1 MQYLCT
7 QYVRTRAY
15 VLIYHIKR
23 KVLAFNKK
31 KYFCQEMDIDKN
43 IRFGL
48 SDEQV
53 KRSREQH
60 GRNVLTPPQRT
71 SLWKLYLDKYRDP
84 IIQILLVAAVVSLIL
99 AFVEKNFME
108 TIGIFVAV
116 FLATTV
122 GFYFER
128 DAAKKFN
135 VLTALGEEQPVK
147 VRRNGKVM
155 EIPRHDIVVGDVV
168 LIEVGDEVPAD
179 GELIVCNDLQI
190 NESTLTGEPLT
201 EKSLEGGGDGAY
213 PRNVILRSTMVM
225 NGRGE
230 FVVTAVGDATEIGK
244 VAKKSTEQTAVQ
256 TPLYVQLDKLAK
268 MISKVGSVVSVAAF
282 VIFLVHDILTN
293 PAWGGKD
300 YFYLA
305 EIVLNYFMMAV
316 TLIVMAV
323 PEGLPMAVTLS
334 LALNMR
340 RMLKSNNLVRKLHA
354 CETMGA
360 VTVICTDKTGTLT
373 QNQMQVDS
381 LEMKNGDETLLDA
394 AIALNS
400 TAELNEGKTIGNPT
414 ESALLLWLHD
424 HGKDYATIRKSIKV
438 IKQLPFSTER
448 KLMATVAEV
457 NGEKY
462 LFVKGAPEIILKQCV
477 MENREEKETLEEL
490 DEWQHKAMRT
500 LAFAYKKLS
509 GNITNAAA
517 TISAPNISD
526 QTEQKSLK
534 NFSFKEE
541 ILSGNLTLQA
551 IAAITDPIRPD
562 VPAAVKECRQA
573 GIEVKVV
580 TGDTAAT
587 AMEIGKQIGV
597 FEDEPENLGAD
608 GSLTSLDQQMITGE
622 QWEALS
628 DDEAYER
635 AKDIRV
641 MSRARPTDKQRLVA
655 MLQKRGEVV
664 AVTGD
669 GTNDAPALHYAHV
682 GLSLGSGTSVAKEA
696 SDMTLLDD
704 SFKSIANAVMWGRSL
719 YRNIQRFLFFQLVV
733 NVAALLLVL
742 GGSVLGTEMPL
753 TVTQILWINLIM
765 DTFAALAL
773 ASLPP
778 SHEVM
783 KDKPRKATD
792 FIITKPIGWGILFCG
807 IVFFV
812 MMFAFLVY
820 CERRGKGG
828 VDTHELTWFFTTFVM
843 LQFWNLFNA
852 KALGS
857 NHSAF
862 RHFLADKGMILVLV
876 LILFGQ
882 WVIVTFGGEMF
893 RTVPLSLAE
902 WGIIIAATSVV
913 LWVGEL
919 WRGVKRLRK

>member
-1 MQYLCT
+1 
-7 QYVRTRAY
+7 
-15 VLIYHIKR
+15 
-23 KVLAFNKK
+23 
-31 KYFCQEMDIDKN
+31 MDIDKN
-43 IRFGL
+43 KRIGL
-48 SDEQV
+48 TDEQV
-53 KRSREQH
+53 KQSREQH
-60 GRNVLTPPQRT
+60 GKNVLTPPQRT

-84 IIQILLVAAVVSLIL
+84 IIQILLVAAFVSLIL
-99 AFVEKNFME
+99 AFIEKNFME

-135 VLTALGEEQPVK
+135 LLTALSEEQPVK

-155 EIPRHDIVVGDVV
+155 EIPRHDVVVGDVV
-168 LIEVGDEVPAD
+168 LVEVGDEVPAD

-190 NESTLTGEPLT
+190 NESALTGEPVA
-201 EKSLEGGGDGAY
+201 EKSQEGGGDGAY

-244 VAKKSTEQTAVQ
+244 VAKKSTEQTSVE
-256 TPLYVQLDKLAK
+256 TPLHMQLDKLAK

-282 VIFLVHDILTN
+282 FIFLIHDILTN

-300 YFYLA
+300 YFYMA
-305 EIVLNYFMMAV
+305 EIVLKYFMMAV

-323 PEGLPMAVTLS
+323 PEGLPMAITLS

-373 QNQMQVDS
+373 QNKMQVS
-381 LEMKNGDETLLDA
+381 ALELKQGDEALLDT

-400 TAELNEGKTIGNPT
+400 TAELNDGKPIGNPT
-414 ESALLLWLHD
+414 ESALLLWLD
-424 HGKDYATIRKSIKV
+424 AQGKDYEELRKQV
-438 IKQLPFSTER
+438 NVLKQLPFSTER
-448 KLMATVAEV
+448 KMMATLAEV
-457 NGEKY
+457 DGETY
-462 LFVKGAPEIILKQCV
+462 LFVKGAPEIV
-477 MENREEKETLEEL
+477 MKKCIIEDRMQRQSAEEL

-500 LAFAYKKLS
+500 LAFAYKKVEASIMRTSRTSTAEVVALLDA
-509 GNITNAAA
+509 N
-517 TISAPNISD
+517 D
-526 QTEQKSLK
+526 LQ
-534 NFSFKEE
+534 
-541 ILSGNLTLQA
+541 LQA
-551 IAAITDPIRPD
+551 IAAIADPIRPD
-562 VPAAVKECRQA
+562 VPAAVQECRHA

-587 AMEIGKQIGV
+587 ALEIGKQIGV
-597 FEDEPENLGAD
+597 FEDEPENIGAD

-628 DDEAYER
+628 DEEAYER

-719 YRNIQRFLFFQLVV
+719 YRNLQRFLFFQLVV

-742 GGSVLGTEMPL
+742 GGSVIGTEMPL
-753 TVTQILWINLIM
+753 TVTQILWVNLIM

-783 KDKPRKATD
+783 KDKPRKASD
-792 FIITKPIGWGILFCG
+792 FIINKSIGFGILFCG
-807 IVFFV
+807 IVFFLV
-812 MMFAFLVY
+812 MFALLVY

-828 VDTHELTWFFTTFVM
+828 VDVHELTMFFTTFVM
-843 LQFWNLFNA
+843 IQFWNLFNA
-852 KALGS
+852 KALMS
-857 NHSAF
+857 HHTAF
-862 RHFLADKGMILVLV
+862 RHFLKDRGMILVLV
-876 LILFGQ
+876 LVLVGQ
-882 WVIVTFGGEMF
+882 WIIVTFGGEMF
-893 RTVPLSLAE
+893 RTTPLSLHE
-902 WGIIIAATSVV
+902 WLLIIGSTSVV

-919 WRGVKRLRK
+919 WRGFKRMIAKRR

>member
-1 MQYLCT
+1 M
-7 QYVRTRAY
+7 RTRAY
-15 VLIYHIKR
+15 VLINRTKE
-23 KVLAFNKK
+23 
-31 KYFCQEMDIDKN
+31 KYFYSEMDIDKN
-43 IRFGL
+43 KRIGL
-48 SDEQV
+48 TDEQV
-53 KRSREQH
+53 KQSREQH
-60 GRNVLTPPQRT
+60 GKNVLTPPQRT

-84 IIQILLVAAVVSLIL
+84 IIQILLVAAFVSLIL
-99 AFVEKNFME
+99 AFIEKNFME

-135 VLTALGEEQPVK
+135 LLTALSEEQPVK

-155 EIPRHDIVVGDVV
+155 EIPRHDVVVGDVV
-168 LIEVGDEVPAD
+168 LVEVGDEVPAD

-190 NESTLTGEPLT
+190 NESTLTGEPVT

-213 PRNVILRSTMVM
+213 LRNIILRSTMVM

-244 VAKKSTEQTAVQ
+244 VAKKSTEQTSVE
-256 TPLYVQLDKLAK
+256 TPLHMQLDKLAK

-282 VIFLVHDILTN
+282 FIFLIHDILTN

-300 YFYLA
+300 YFYMA
-305 EIVLNYFMMAV
+305 EIVLKYFMMAV

-323 PEGLPMAVTLS
+323 PEGLPMAITLS

-373 QNQMQVDS
+373 QNKMQVS
-381 LEMKNGDETLLDA
+381 ALELKQGDEALLDT

-400 TAELNEGKTIGNPT
+400 TAELNDGKPIGNPT
-414 ESALLLWLHD
+414 ESALLLWLD
-424 HGKDYATIRKSIKV
+424 AQGKDYEELRKQV
-438 IKQLPFSTER
+438 NVLKQLPFSTER
-448 KLMATVAEV
+448 KMMATLAEV
-457 NGEKY
+457 DGETY
-462 LFVKGAPEIILKQCV
+462 LFVKGAPEIV
-477 MENREEKETLEEL
+477 MKKCIIEDRMLRQSAEEL

-500 LAFAYKKLS
+500 LAFAYKK
-509 GNITNAAA
+509 IA
-517 TISAPNISD
+517 TSIMRTSRTSTAEVVALLDAND
-526 QTEQKSLK
+526 LQ
-534 NFSFKEE
+534 
-541 ILSGNLTLQA
+541 LQA

-562 VPAAVKECRQA
+562 VPAAVQECRHA

-587 AMEIGKQIGV
+587 ALEIGKQIGV
-597 FEDEPENLGAD
+597 FEDEPENIGAD

-628 DDEAYER
+628 DEEAYER

-719 YRNIQRFLFFQLVV
+719 YRNLQRFLFFQLVV

-742 GGSVLGTEMPL
+742 GGSVIGTEMPL
-753 TVTQILWINLIM
+753 TVTQILWVNLIM

-783 KDKPRKATD
+783 KDKPRKASD
-792 FIITKPIGWGILFCG
+792 FIINKSIGFGILFCG
-807 IVFFV
+807 IVFFLV
-812 MMFAFLVY
+812 MFALLVY

-828 VDTHELTWFFTTFVM
+828 VDVHELTMFFTTFVM
-843 LQFWNLFNA
+843 IQFWNLFNA
-852 KALGS
+852 KALMS
-857 NHSAF
+857 HHTAF
-862 RHFLADKGMILVLV
+862 RHFLKDKGMILVLV
-876 LILFGQ
+876 LVLVGQ
-882 WVIVTFGGEMF
+882 WIIVTFGGEMF
-893 RTVPLSLAE
+893 RTTPLSLHE
-902 WGIIIAATSVV
+902 WLLIIGSTSVV

-919 WRGVKRLRK
+919 WRAFKRMMAKRR

>member
-1 MQYLCT
+1 
-7 QYVRTRAY
+7 
-15 VLIYHIKR
+15 
-23 KVLAFNKK
+23 
-31 KYFCQEMDIDKN
+31 MDIDKN
-43 IRFGL
+43 KRIGL
-48 SDEQV
+48 TDEQV
-53 KRSREQH
+53 KQSREQH

-84 IIQILLVAAVVSLIL
+84 IIQILLVAAFISLIL
-99 AFVEKNFME
+99 AFIEKNYME

-135 VLTALGEEQPVK
+135 LLTALSEEQPVK

-155 EIPRHDIVVGDVV
+155 EIPRHDVVVGDVV
-168 LIEVGDEVPAD
+168 LVEVGDEVPAD

-190 NESTLTGEPLT
+190 NESTLTGEPVT

-230 FVVTAVGDATEIGK
+230 FVVTSVGDATEIGK
-244 VAKKSTEQTAVQ
+244 VAKKSTEQTSVE
-256 TPLYVQLDKLAK
+256 TPLHMQLDKLAK

-282 VIFLVHDILTN
+282 FIFLIHDILTN

-300 YFYLA
+300 YFYMA
-305 EIVLNYFMMAV
+305 EIVLKYFMMAV

-323 PEGLPMAVTLS
+323 PEGLPMAITLS

-373 QNQMQVDS
+373 QNKMQVS
-381 LEMKNGDETLLDA
+381 ALELKQGDEALLDT

-400 TAELNEGKTIGNPT
+400 TAELNDGKPIGNPT
-414 ESALLLWLHD
+414 ESALLLWLD
-424 HGKDYATIRKSIKV
+424 AQGKDYEELRRQV
-438 IKQLPFSTER
+438 NVLKQLPFSTER
-448 KLMATVAEV
+448 KMMATLAEV
-457 NGEKY
+457 DGETY
-462 LFVKGAPEIILKQCV
+462 LFVKGAPEIV
-477 MENREEKETLEEL
+477 MKKCIIEDRMQRQSAEEL

-500 LAFAYKKLS
+500 LAFAYKKIEASIMRTSRTSTAEVVALLDA
-509 GNITNAAA
+509 N
-517 TISAPNISD
+517 D
-526 QTEQKSLK
+526 LQ
-534 NFSFKEE
+534 
-541 ILSGNLTLQA
+541 LQA
-551 IAAITDPIRPD
+551 IAAIADPIRPD
-562 VPAAVKECRQA
+562 VPAAVQECRHA

-587 AMEIGKQIGV
+587 ALEIGKQIGV
-597 FEDEPENLGAD
+597 FEDEPENIGAD
-608 GSLTSLDQQMITGE
+608 GSMTSLDQQMITGE
-622 QWEALS
+622 QWEDLS
-628 DDEAYER
+628 DEEAYER

-719 YRNIQRFLFFQLVV
+719 YRNLQRFLFFQLVV

-742 GGSVLGTEMPL
+742 GGSVIGTEMPL
-753 TVTQILWINLIM
+753 TVTQILWVNLIM

-783 KDKPRKATD
+783 KEKPRKASD
-792 FIITKPIGWGILFCG
+792 FIINKSIGFGILFCG
-807 IVFFV
+807 IVFFLV
-812 MMFAFLVY
+812 MFALLVY

-828 VDTHELTWFFTTFVM
+828 VDVHELTMFFTTFVM
-843 LQFWNLFNA
+843 IQFWNLFNA
-852 KALGS
+852 KALMS
-857 NHSAF
+857 HHTAF
-862 RHFLADKGMILVLV
+862 RHFLKDKGMILVLV
-876 LILFGQ
+876 LVLVGQ
-882 WVIVTFGGEMF
+882 WIIVTFGGEMF
-893 RTVPLSLAE
+893 RTTPLSLHE
-902 WGIIIAATSVV
+902 WLLIIGSTSVV

-919 WRGVKRLRK
+919 WRAFKRMIAKRR

>member
-1 MQYLCT
+1 
-7 QYVRTRAY
+7 
-15 VLIYHIKR
+15 
-23 KVLAFNKK
+23 
-31 KYFCQEMDIDKN
+31 MDIDKN
-43 IRFGL
+43 KRIGL
-48 SDEQV
+48 TDEQV
-53 KRSREQH
+53 KQSREQH
-60 GRNVLTPPQRT
+60 GKNVLTPPQRT

-84 IIQILLVAAVVSLIL
+84 IIQILLVAAFVSLIL
-99 AFVEKNFME
+99 AFIEKNFME

-135 VLTALGEEQPVK
+135 LLTALSEEQPVK

-155 EIPRHDIVVGDVV
+155 EIPRHDVVVGDVV
-168 LIEVGDEVPAD
+168 LVEVGDEVPAD

-190 NESTLTGEPLT
+190 NESTLTGEPVA

-244 VAKKSTEQTAVQ
+244 VAKKSTEQTSVE
-256 TPLYVQLDKLAK
+256 TPLHMQLDKLAK

-282 VIFLVHDILTN
+282 FIFLIHDILTN

-300 YFYLA
+300 YFYMA
-305 EIVLNYFMMAV
+305 EIVLKYFMMAV

-323 PEGLPMAVTLS
+323 PEGLPMAITLS

-373 QNQMQVDS
+373 QNKMQVS
-381 LEMKNGDETLLDA
+381 ALELKQGDEALLDT

-400 TAELNEGKTIGNPT
+400 TAELNDGKPIGNPT
-414 ESALLLWLHD
+414 ESALLLWLD
-424 HGKDYATIRKSIKV
+424 AQGKDYEELRKQV
-438 IKQLPFSTER
+438 NVLKQLPFSTER
-448 KLMATVAEV
+448 KMMATLAEV
-457 NGEKY
+457 DGETY
-462 LFVKGAPEIILKQCV
+462 LFVKGAPEIV
-477 MENREEKETLEEL
+477 MKKCIIGDRMLRQSAEEL

-500 LAFAYKKLS
+500 LAFAYKKIEASIMRTSRTSTAEVVAFLDA
-509 GNITNAAA
+509 N
-517 TISAPNISD
+517 D
-526 QTEQKSLK
+526 LQ
-534 NFSFKEE
+534 
-541 ILSGNLTLQA
+541 LQA
-551 IAAITDPIRPD
+551 IAAIADPIRPD
-562 VPAAVKECRQA
+562 VPAAVQECRHA

-587 AMEIGKQIGV
+587 ALEIGKQIGV
-597 FEDEPENLGAD
+597 FEDEPENIGAD

-628 DDEAYER
+628 DEEAYER

-719 YRNIQRFLFFQLVV
+719 YRNLQRFLFFQLVV

-742 GGSVLGTEMPL
+742 GGSVIGTEMPL
-753 TVTQILWINLIM
+753 TVTQILWVNLIM

-783 KDKPRKATD
+783 KDKPRKASD
-792 FIITKPIGWGILFCG
+792 FIINKSIGFGILFCG
-807 IVFFV
+807 IVFFLV
-812 MMFAFLVY
+812 IFALLVY

-828 VDTHELTWFFTTFVM
+828 VDVHELTMFFTTFVM
-843 LQFWNLFNA
+843 IQFWNLFNA
-852 KALGS
+852 KALMS
-857 NHSAF
+857 HHTAF
-862 RHFLADKGMILVLV
+862 RHFLKDRGMILVLV
-876 LILFGQ
+876 LVLVGQ
-882 WVIVTFGGEMF
+882 WIIVTFGGEMF
-893 RTVPLSLAE
+893 RTTPLSLHE
-902 WGIIIAATSVV
+902 WLLIIGSTSVV

-919 WRGVKRLRK
+919 WRTFKRMIAKRR

>member
-1 MQYLCT
+1 MCAHVRMYL
-7 QYVRTRAY
+7 
-15 VLIYHIKR
+15 LIVH
-23 KVLAFNKK
+23 KK
-31 KYFCQEMDIDKN
+31 EKYIYSEMDIDKN
-43 IRFGL
+43 KRIGL
-48 SDEQV
+48 TDEQV
-53 KRSREQH
+53 KQSREQH
-60 GRNVLTPPQRT
+60 GKNVLTPPQRT

-84 IIQILLVAAVVSLIL
+84 IIQILLVAAFVSLIL
-99 AFVEKNFME
+99 AFIEKNFME

-135 VLTALGEEQPVK
+135 LLTALSEEQPIK

-155 EIPRHDIVVGDVV
+155 EIPRHDVVVGDVV
-168 LIEVGDEVPAD
+168 LVEVGDEVPAD

-190 NESTLTGEPLT
+190 NESTLTGEPVT

-213 PRNVILRSTMVM
+213 PRNIILRSTMVM

-244 VAKKSTEQTAVQ
+244 VAKKSTEQTSVE
-256 TPLYVQLDKLAK
+256 TPLHMQLDKLAK

-282 VIFLVHDILTN
+282 FIFLIHDILTN

-300 YFYLA
+300 YFYMA
-305 EIVLNYFMMAV
+305 EIVLKYFMMAV

-323 PEGLPMAVTLS
+323 PEGLPMAITLS

-373 QNQMQVDS
+373 QNKMQVS
-381 LEMKNGDETLLDA
+381 ALELKLGDEALLDT

-400 TAELNEGKTIGNPT
+400 TAELNDGKPIGNPT
-414 ESALLLWLHD
+414 ESALLLWLD
-424 HGKDYATIRKSIKV
+424 AQGKDYEELRKQV
-438 IKQLPFSTER
+438 NVLKQLPFSTER
-448 KLMATVAEV
+448 KMMATLAEV
-457 NGEKY
+457 DGETY
-462 LFVKGAPEIILKQCV
+462 LFVKGAPEIV
-477 MENREEKETLEEL
+477 MKKCIIEDRMQRQSVEEL

-500 LAFAYKKLS
+500 LAFAYKKIEASIMRTSRTSTAEVVALLDA
-509 GNITNAAA
+509 N
-517 TISAPNISD
+517 D
-526 QTEQKSLK
+526 LQ
-534 NFSFKEE
+534 
-541 ILSGNLTLQA
+541 LQA
-551 IAAITDPIRPD
+551 IAAIADPIRPD
-562 VPAAVKECRQA
+562 VPAAVQECRHA

-587 AMEIGKQIGV
+587 ALEIGKQIGV
-597 FEDEPENLGAD
+597 FEDEPENIGAD

-628 DDEAYER
+628 DEEAYER

-719 YRNIQRFLFFQLVV
+719 YRNLQRFLFFQLVV

-742 GGSVLGTEMPL
+742 GGSVIGTEMPL
-753 TVTQILWINLIM
+753 TVTQILWVNIIM

-783 KDKPRKATD
+783 KDKPRKASD
-792 FIITKPIGWGILFCG
+792 FIINKSIGFGILFCG
-807 IVFFV
+807 IVFFLV
-812 MMFAFLVY
+812 MFALLVY

-828 VDTHELTWFFTTFVM
+828 VDVHELTMFFTTFVM
-843 LQFWNLFNA
+843 IQFWNLFNA
-852 KALGS
+852 KALMS
-857 NHSAF
+857 HHTAF
-862 RHFLADKGMILVLV
+862 RHFLKDKGMILVLV
-876 LILFGQ
+876 LVLVGQ
-882 WVIVTFGGEMF
+882 WIIVTFGGEMF
-893 RTVPLSLAE
+893 RTTPLSLHE
-902 WGIIIAATSVV
+902 WLLIIGSTSVV
-913 LWVGEL
+913 LWAGEL
-919 WRGVKRLRK
+919 WRTFKRMIAKRR

>member
-1 MQYLCT
+1 
-7 QYVRTRAY
+7 
-15 VLIYHIKR
+15 
-23 KVLAFNKK
+23 
-31 KYFCQEMDIDKN
+31 MDIDKN
-43 IRFGL
+43 KRIGL
-48 SDEQV
+48 TDEQV
-53 KRSREQH
+53 KQSREQH
-60 GRNVLTPPQRT
+60 GKNVLTPPQRT

-84 IIQILLVAAVVSLIL
+84 IIQILLVAAFVSLIL
-99 AFVEKNFME
+99 AFIEKNFME

-135 VLTALGEEQPVK
+135 LLTALSEEQPVK

-155 EIPRHDIVVGDVV
+155 EIPRHDVVVGDVV
-168 LIEVGDEVPAD
+168 LVEVGDEVPAD

-190 NESTLTGEPLT
+190 NESTLTGEPVT

-244 VAKKSTEQTAVQ
+244 VAKKSTEQTSVE
-256 TPLYVQLDKLAK
+256 TPLHMQLDKLAK

-282 VIFLVHDILTN
+282 FIFLIHDILTN
-293 PAWGGKD
+293 PVWGGKD
-300 YFYLA
+300 YFYMA
-305 EIVLNYFMMAV
+305 EIVLKYFMMAV

-323 PEGLPMAVTLS
+323 PEGLPMAITLS

-373 QNQMQVDS
+373 QNKMQVS
-381 LEMKNGDETLLDA
+381 ALELKQGDGALLDT

-400 TAELNEGKTIGNPT
+400 TAELNDGKPIGNPT
-414 ESALLLWLHD
+414 ESALLLWLD
-424 HGKDYATIRKSIKV
+424 AQGKDYEELRKQV
-438 IKQLPFSTER
+438 NVLKQLPFSTER
-448 KLMATVAEV
+448 KMMATLAEV
-457 NGEKY
+457 DGETY
-462 LFVKGAPEIILKQCV
+462 LFVKGAPEIV
-477 MENREEKETLEEL
+477 MKKCIIEDRMLRQSAEEL

-500 LAFAYKKLS
+500 LAFAYKKIEASIMRTSRTSTAEVVALLDD
-509 GNITNAAA
+509 N
-517 TISAPNISD
+517 D
-526 QTEQKSLK
+526 LQ
-534 NFSFKEE
+534 
-541 ILSGNLTLQA
+541 LQA
-551 IAAITDPIRPD
+551 IAAIADPIRPD
-562 VPAAVKECRQA
+562 VPAAVQECRHA

-587 AMEIGKQIGV
+587 ALEIGKQIGV
-597 FEDEPENLGAD
+597 FEDEPENIGAD

-628 DDEAYER
+628 DEEAYER

-719 YRNIQRFLFFQLVV
+719 YRNLQRFLFFQLVV

-742 GGSVLGTEMPL
+742 GGSVIGTEMPL
-753 TVTQILWINLIM
+753 TVTQILWVNLIM

-783 KDKPRKATD
+783 KDKPRKASD
-792 FIITKPIGWGILFCG
+792 FIINKSIGFGILFCG
-807 IVFFV
+807 IVFFLV
-812 MMFAFLVY
+812 MFALLVY

-828 VDTHELTWFFTTFVM
+828 VDVHELTMFFTTFVM
-843 LQFWNLFNA
+843 IQFWNLFNA
-852 KALGS
+852 KALMS
-857 NHSAF
+857 HHTAF
-862 RHFLADKGMILVLV
+862 RHFLKNRGMMLVLV
-876 LILFGQ
+876 LVLVGQ
-882 WVIVTFGGEMF
+882 WIIVTFGGEMF
-893 RTVPLSLAE
+893 RTTPLSLHE
-902 WGIIIAATSVV
+902 WLLIIGSTSVV
-913 LWVGEL
+913 LWAGEL
-919 WRGVKRLRK
+919 WRTFKRMIAKRR

>member
-1 MQYLCT
+1 
-7 QYVRTRAY
+7 
-15 VLIYHIKR
+15 
-23 KVLAFNKK
+23 
-31 KYFCQEMDIDKN
+31 
-43 IRFGL
+43 
-48 SDEQV
+48 
-53 KRSREQH
+53 
-60 GRNVLTPPQRT
+60 
-71 SLWKLYLDKYRDP
+71 
-84 IIQILLVAAVVSLIL
+84 
-99 AFVEKNFME
+99 ME

-135 VLTALGEEQPVK
+135 LLTALSEEQPVK

-155 EIPRHDIVVGDVV
+155 EIPRHDVVVGDVV
-168 LIEVGDEVPAD
+168 LVEVGDEVPAD

-190 NESTLTGEPLT
+190 NESALTGEPVA

-244 VAKKSTEQTAVQ
+244 VAKKSTEQTSVE
-256 TPLYVQLDKLAK
+256 TPLHMQLDKLAK

-282 VIFLVHDILTN
+282 FIFLIHDILTN

-300 YFYLA
+300 YFYMA
-305 EIVLNYFMMAV
+305 EIVLKYFMMAV

-323 PEGLPMAVTLS
+323 PEGLPMAITLS

-373 QNQMQVDS
+373 QNKMQVS
-381 LEMKNGDETLLDA
+381 ALELKQGDEALLDT

-400 TAELNEGKTIGNPT
+400 TAELNDGKPIGNPT
-414 ESALLLWLHD
+414 ESALLLWLD
-424 HGKDYATIRKSIKV
+424 AQGKDYEELRKQV
-438 IKQLPFSTER
+438 NVLKQLPFSTER
-448 KLMATVAEV
+448 KMMATLAEV
-457 NGEKY
+457 DGETY
-462 LFVKGAPEIILKQCV
+462 LFVKGAPEIV
-477 MENREEKETLEEL
+477 MKKCIIEDRMQRQSAEEL

-500 LAFAYKKLS
+500 LAFAYKKIEASIMRTSRTSTAEVVALLDA
-509 GNITNAAA
+509 N
-517 TISAPNISD
+517 D
-526 QTEQKSLK
+526 LQ
-534 NFSFKEE
+534 
-541 ILSGNLTLQA
+541 LQA
-551 IAAITDPIRPD
+551 IAAIADPIRPD
-562 VPAAVKECRQA
+562 VPAAVQECRHA

-587 AMEIGKQIGV
+587 ALEIGKQIGV
-597 FEDEPENLGAD
+597 FEDEPENIGAD

-628 DDEAYER
+628 DEEAYER

-719 YRNIQRFLFFQLVV
+719 YRNLQRFLFFQLVV

-742 GGSVLGTEMPL
+742 GGSVIGTEMPL
-753 TVTQILWINLIM
+753 TVTQILWVNLIM

-783 KDKPRKATD
+783 KDKPRKASD
-792 FIITKPIGWGILFCG
+792 FIINKSIGFGILFCG
-807 IVFFV
+807 IVFFLV
-812 MMFAFLVY
+812 MFALLVY

-828 VDTHELTWFFTTFVM
+828 VDVHELTMFFTTFVM
-843 LQFWNLFNA
+843 IQFWNLFNA
-852 KALGS
+852 KALMS
-857 NHSAF
+857 HHTAF
-862 RHFLADKGMILVLV
+862 RHFLKDKGMMLVLV
-876 LILFGQ
+876 LVLVGQ
-882 WVIVTFGGEMF
+882 WIIVTFGGEMF
-893 RTVPLSLAE
+893 RTTPLSLHE
-902 WGIIIAATSVV
+902 WLLIICSTSVV
-913 LWVGEL
+913 LWAGEL
-919 WRGVKRLRK
+919 WRTFKRMIAKRR

>member
-1 MQYLCT
+1 
-7 QYVRTRAY
+7 
-15 VLIYHIKR
+15 
-23 KVLAFNKK
+23 
-31 KYFCQEMDIDKN
+31 MDIDKN
-43 IRFGL
+43 KRIGL
-48 SDEQV
+48 TDEQV
-53 KRSREQH
+53 KQSREQH
-60 GRNVLTPPQRT
+60 GKNVLTPPQRT
-71 SLWKLYLDKYRDP
+71 SLWNLYLDKYRDP
-84 IIQILLVAAVVSLIL
+84 IIQILLVAAFVSLIL
-99 AFVEKNFME
+99 AFIEKNFME

-135 VLTALGEEQPVK
+135 LLTALSEEQPVK

-155 EIPRHDIVVGDVV
+155 EIPRHDVVVGDVV
-168 LIEVGDEVPAD
+168 LVEVGDEVPAD

-190 NESTLTGEPLT
+190 NESALTGEPVA

-244 VAKKSTEQTAVQ
+244 VAKKSTEQTSVE
-256 TPLYVQLDKLAK
+256 TPLHMQLDKLAK

-282 VIFLVHDILTN
+282 FIFLIHDILTN

-300 YFYLA
+300 YFYMA
-305 EIVLNYFMMAV
+305 EIVLKYFMMAV

-323 PEGLPMAVTLS
+323 PEGLPMAITLS

-373 QNQMQVDS
+373 QNKMQVS
-381 LEMKNGDETLLDA
+381 ALELKQGDGALLDT
-394 AIALNS
+394 AIGLNS
-400 TAELNEGKTIGNPT
+400 TAELNDGKPIGNPT
-414 ESALLLWLHD
+414 ESALLLWLD
-424 HGKDYATIRKSIKV
+424 AQGKDYEELRKQV
-438 IKQLPFSTER
+438 NVLKQLPFSTER
-448 KLMATVAEV
+448 KMMATLAEV
-457 NGEKY
+457 DGETY
-462 LFVKGAPEIILKQCV
+462 LFVKGAPEIV
-477 MENREEKETLEEL
+477 MKKCIIEDRMLRQSAEEL

-500 LAFAYKKLS
+500 LAFAYKKIEASIMRTSRTSTAEVVALLDA
-509 GNITNAAA
+509 N
-517 TISAPNISD
+517 D
-526 QTEQKSLK
+526 LQ
-534 NFSFKEE
+534 
-541 ILSGNLTLQA
+541 LQA
-551 IAAITDPIRPD
+551 IAAIADPIRPD
-562 VPAAVKECRQA
+562 VPAAVQECRHA

-587 AMEIGKQIGV
+587 ALEIGKQIGV
-597 FEDEPENLGAD
+597 FEDEPENIGAD

-628 DDEAYER
+628 DEEAYER

-719 YRNIQRFLFFQLVV
+719 YRNLQRFLFFQLVV

-742 GGSVLGTEMPL
+742 GGSVIGTEMPL
-753 TVTQILWINLIM
+753 TVTQILWVNLIM

-773 ASLPP
+773 ALLPP

-783 KDKPRKATD
+783 KDKPRKASD
-792 FIITKPIGWGILFCG
+792 FIINKSIGFGILFCG
-807 IVFFV
+807 IVFFLV
-812 MMFAFLVY
+812 MFALLVY

-828 VDTHELTWFFTTFVM
+828 VDVHELTMFFTTFVM
-843 LQFWNLFNA
+843 IQFWNLFNA
-852 KALGS
+852 KALMS
-857 NHSAF
+857 HHTAF
-862 RHFLADKGMILVLV
+862 RHFLKDRGMILVLV
-876 LILFGQ
+876 LVLVGQ
-882 WVIVTFGGEMF
+882 WIIVTFGGEMF
-893 RTVPLSLAE
+893 RTTPLSLHE
-902 WGIIIAATSVV
+902 WLLIIGSTSVV

-919 WRGVKRLRK
+919 WRTFKRMIAKRR

>member
-1 MQYLCT
+1 
-7 QYVRTRAY
+7 
-15 VLIYHIKR
+15 
-23 KVLAFNKK
+23 
-31 KYFCQEMDIDKN
+31 MDIDKN
-43 IRFGL
+43 KRIGL
-48 SDEQV
+48 TDEQV
-53 KRSREQH
+53 KQSREQH
-60 GRNVLTPPQRT
+60 GKNVLTPPQRT

-84 IIQILLVAAVVSLIL
+84 IIQILLVAAFVSLIL
-99 AFVEKNFME
+99 AFIEKNFME

-135 VLTALGEEQPVK
+135 LLTALSEEQPVK

-155 EIPRHDIVVGDVV
+155 EIPRHDVVVGDVV
-168 LIEVGDEVPAD
+168 LVEVGDEVPAD

-190 NESTLTGEPLT
+190 NESTLTGEPVT

-213 PRNVILRSTMVM
+213 PRNIILRSTMVM

-244 VAKKSTEQTAVQ
+244 VAKKSTEQTSVE
-256 TPLYVQLDKLAK
+256 TPLHMQLDKLAK

-282 VIFLVHDILTN
+282 FIFLIHDILTN

-300 YFYLA
+300 YFYMA
-305 EIVLNYFMMAV
+305 EIVLKYFMMAV

-323 PEGLPMAVTLS
+323 PEGLPMAITLS

-373 QNQMQVDS
+373 QNKMQVS
-381 LEMKNGDETLLDA
+381 ALELKQGDEALLDT

-400 TAELNEGKTIGNPT
+400 TAELNDGKPIGNPT
-414 ESALLLWLHD
+414 ESALLLWLD
-424 HGKDYATIRKSIKV
+424 AQGKDYEELRKQV
-438 IKQLPFSTER
+438 NVLKQLPFSTER
-448 KLMATVAEV
+448 KMMATLAEV
-457 NGEKY
+457 DGETY
-462 LFVKGAPEIILKQCV
+462 LFVKGAPEIV
-477 MENREEKETLEEL
+477 MKKCIIEDRMQRQSAEEL

-500 LAFAYKKLS
+500 LAFAYKKVEASIMRTSRTSTAEVVALLDA
-509 GNITNAAA
+509 N
-517 TISAPNISD
+517 D
-526 QTEQKSLK
+526 LQ
-534 NFSFKEE
+534 
-541 ILSGNLTLQA
+541 LQA
-551 IAAITDPIRPD
+551 IAAIADPIRPD
-562 VPAAVKECRQA
+562 VPAAVQECRHA

-587 AMEIGKQIGV
+587 ALEIGKQIGV
-597 FEDEPENLGAD
+597 FEDEPENIGAD

-628 DDEAYER
+628 DEEAYER

-719 YRNIQRFLFFQLVV
+719 YRNLQRFLFFQLVV

-742 GGSVLGTEMPL
+742 GGSVIGTEMPL
-753 TVTQILWINLIM
+753 TVTQILWVNLIM

-783 KDKPRKATD
+783 KDKPRKASD
-792 FIITKPIGWGILFCG
+792 FIINKSIGFGILFCG
-807 IVFFV
+807 IVFFLV
-812 MMFAFLVY
+812 MFALLVY

-828 VDTHELTWFFTTFVM
+828 VDVHELTMFFTTFVM
-843 LQFWNLFNA
+843 IQFWNLFNA
-852 KALGS
+852 KALMS
-857 NHSAF
+857 HHTAF
-862 RHFLADKGMILVLV
+862 RHFLKDKGMILVLV
-876 LILFGQ
+876 LVLVGQ
-882 WVIVTFGGEMF
+882 WIFVTFGGEMF
-893 RTVPLSLAE
+893 RTTPLSLHE
-902 WGIIIAATSVV
+902 WLLIIGSTSVV
-913 LWVGEL
+913 LWAGEL
-919 WRGVKRLRK
+919 WRTFKRMIAKRR

>member
-1 MQYLCT
+1 
-7 QYVRTRAY
+7 
-15 VLIYHIKR
+15 
-23 KVLAFNKK
+23 
-31 KYFCQEMDIDKN
+31 MDIDKN
-43 IRFGL
+43 KRIGL
-48 SDEQV
+48 TDEQV
-53 KRSREQH
+53 KQSREQH
-60 GRNVLTPPQRT
+60 GKNVLTPPQRT

-84 IIQILLVAAVVSLIL
+84 IIQILLVAAFVSLIL
-99 AFVEKNFME
+99 AFIEKNFME

-135 VLTALGEEQPVK
+135 LLTALSEEQPVK

-155 EIPRHDIVVGDVV
+155 EIPRHDVVVGDVV
-168 LIEVGDEVPAD
+168 LVEVGDEVPAD

-190 NESTLTGEPLT
+190 NESTLTGEPVT

-244 VAKKSTEQTAVQ
+244 VAKKSTEQTSVE
-256 TPLYVQLDKLAK
+256 TPLHMQLDKLAK

-282 VIFLVHDILTN
+282 FIFLIHDILTN

-300 YFYLA
+300 YFYMA

-323 PEGLPMAVTLS
+323 PEGLPMAITLS

-373 QNQMQVDS
+373 QNKMQVS
-381 LEMKNGDETLLDA
+381 ALELKQGDEALLDT

-400 TAELNEGKTIGNPT
+400 TAELNDGKPIGNPT
-414 ESALLLWLHD
+414 ESALLLWLD
-424 HGKDYATIRKSIKV
+424 AQGKDYEELRKQV
-438 IKQLPFSTER
+438 NVLKQLPFSTER
-448 KLMATVAEV
+448 KMMATLAEV
-457 NGEKY
+457 DGETY
-462 LFVKGAPEIILKQCV
+462 LFVKGAPEIV
-477 MENREEKETLEEL
+477 MKKCIIEDRMLRQSAEEL

-500 LAFAYKKLS
+500 LAFAYKKIEASIMRTSRTSTAEVVALLDA
-509 GNITNAAA
+509 N
-517 TISAPNISD
+517 D
-526 QTEQKSLK
+526 LQ
-534 NFSFKEE
+534 
-541 ILSGNLTLQA
+541 LQA
-551 IAAITDPIRPD
+551 IAAIADPIRPD
-562 VPAAVKECRQA
+562 VPAAVQECRHA

-587 AMEIGKQIGV
+587 ALEIGKQIGV
-597 FEDEPENLGAD
+597 FEDEPENIGAD
-608 GSLTSLDQQMITGE
+608 GSMTSLDQQMITGE

-628 DDEAYER
+628 DEEAYER

-719 YRNIQRFLFFQLVV
+719 YRNLQRFLFFQLVV

-742 GGSVLGTEMPL
+742 GGSVIGTEMPL
-753 TVTQILWINLIM
+753 TVTQILWVNLIM

-783 KDKPRKATD
+783 NDKPRKASD
-792 FIITKPIGWGILFCG
+792 FIINKSIGFGILFCG
-807 IVFFV
+807 IVFFLV
-812 MMFAFLVY
+812 MFALLVY

-828 VDTHELTWFFTTFVM
+828 VDVHELTMFFTTFVM
-843 LQFWNLFNA
+843 IQFWNLFNA
-852 KALGS
+852 KALMS
-857 NHSAF
+857 HHTAF
-862 RHFLADKGMILVLV
+862 RHFLKDKGMILVLV
-876 LILFGQ
+876 LVLVGQ
-882 WVIVTFGGEMF
+882 WIIVTFGGEMF
-893 RTVPLSLAE
+893 RTTPLSLHE
-902 WGIIIAATSVV
+902 WLLIIGSTSIV
-913 LWVGEL
+913 LWVGEI
-919 WRGVKRLRK
+919 WRALKQMIAKRR

>member
-1 MQYLCT
+1 MNKDKS
-7 QYVRTRAY
+7 
-15 VLIYHIKR
+15 IK
-23 KVLAFNKK
+23 
-31 KYFCQEMDIDKN
+31 
-43 IRFGL
+43 FGL
-48 SDEQV
+48 TDEQV
-53 KRSREQH
+53 KLSREKH
-60 GRNVLTPPQRT
+60 GQNVLTPPHRT

-84 IIQILLVAAVVSLIL
+84 IIQILLVAAFISLVL
-99 AFVEKNFME
+99 AFIEQNFME

-128 DAAKKFN
+128 DAAKKFY
-135 VLTALGEEQPVK
+135 VLTAMSEEQPVK
-147 VRRNGKVM
+147 VRRNGRVM
-155 EIPRHDIVVGDVV
+155 EIPRHDVVVGDVV
-168 LIEVGDEVPAD
+168 LIEIGDEVPAD
-179 GELIVCNDLQI
+179 GKLIVSTDLQI
-190 NESTLTGEPLT
+190 NESALTGEPMT
-201 EKSLEGGGDGAY
+201 EKSLESGGDGAY
-213 PRNVILRSTMVM
+213 PCNVVLRSTMVM

-230 FVVTAVGDATEIGK
+230 MVVTAVGDATEIGK
-244 VAKKSTEQTAVQ
+244 VAQKSSEQTMVK

-268 MISKVGSVVSVAAF
+268 MISKVGSVVSVATF
-282 VIFLVHDILTN
+282 VIFLAHDIFTN

-300 YFYLA
+300 YFYMA
-305 EIVLNYFMMAV
+305 EQVLSYFMMAV

-373 QNQMQVDS
+373 QNRMQVD
-381 LEMKNGDETLLDA
+381 TLLLKQGSESLLDV
-394 AIALNS
+394 AIAINS
-400 TAELNEGKTIGNPT
+400 TAELDEDKGIGNPT
-414 ESALLLWLHD
+414 ESALLFWLRD
-424 HGKDYATIRKSIKV
+424 QGKDYEVLRSQATIIEQR
-438 IKQLPFSTER
+438 PFSTE
-448 KLMATVAEV
+448 KKYMATKAILDGKE
-457 NGEKY
+457 Y
-462 LFVKGAPEIILKQCV
+462 QFIKGAPEIV
-477 MENREEKETLEEL
+477 MAMCDIPEKEQKKLQEEL
-490 DEWQHKAMRT
+490 FDFQRKAMRT
-500 LAFAYKKLS
+500 LAFAYKDES
-509 GNITNAAA
+509 EG
-517 TISAPNISD
+517 SMV
-526 QTEQKSLK
+526 
-534 NFSFKEE
+534 
-541 ILSGNLTLQA
+541 LQA
-551 IAAITDPIRPD
+551 IVAINDPLRKE
-562 VPAAVKECRQA
+562 VPAAVKECRNA
-573 GIEVKVV
+573 GIEVKIV

-587 AMEIGKQIGV
+587 ALEIGKQIGI
-597 FEDEPENLGAD
+597 FEDENKNIGAD
-608 GSLTSLDQQMITGE
+608 GEMTSLDEQMITGE
-622 QWEALS
+622 EWEALS
-628 DDEAYER
+628 DEEAYER

-719 YRNIQRFLFFQLVV
+719 YRNLQRFLFFQLVV

-742 GGSVLGTEMPL
+742 GGAFIGTEMPL
-753 TVTQILWINLIM
+753 TVTQILWVNLIM

-783 KDKPRKATD
+783 REAPRKASA
-792 FIITKPIGWGILFCG
+792 FIVTKSMGRGILFCG
-807 IVFFV
+807 IVFFLV
-812 MMFAFLVY
+812 MFAFLVY

-857 NHSAF
+857 NRTAF
-862 RHFLADKGMILVLV
+862 RYFLKDKGMILVLV
-876 LILFGQ
+876 LVLVGQ
-882 WVIVTFGGEMF
+882 WLIVTFGGEMF
-893 RTVPLSLAE
+893 RTVPLSLEE
-902 WGIIIAATSVV
+902 WGIIIASTSIV
-913 LWVGEL
+913 LWIGEL
-919 WRGVKRLRK
+919 WRGLKRAMSRR

>member
-1 MQYLCT
+1 
-7 QYVRTRAY
+7 
-15 VLIYHIKR
+15 
-23 KVLAFNKK
+23 
-31 KYFCQEMDIDKN
+31 MDIDKN
-43 IRFGL
+43 KRIGL
-48 SDEQV
+48 TDEQV
-53 KRSREQH
+53 KQSREQH
-60 GRNVLTPPQRT
+60 GKNVLTPPQRT

-84 IIQILLVAAVVSLIL
+84 IIQILLVAAFVSLIL
-99 AFVEKNFME
+99 AFIEKNFME

-135 VLTALGEEQPVK
+135 LLTALSEEQPVK

-155 EIPRHDIVVGDVV
+155 EIPRHDVVVGDVV
-168 LIEVGDEVPAD
+168 LVEVGDEVPAD

-190 NESTLTGEPLT
+190 NESTLTGEPVA

-244 VAKKSTEQTAVQ
+244 VAKKSTEQTSVE
-256 TPLYVQLDKLAK
+256 TPLHMQLDKLAK

-282 VIFLVHDILTN
+282 FIFLIHDILTN

-300 YFYLA
+300 YFYMA
-305 EIVLNYFMMAV
+305 EIVLKYFMMAV

-323 PEGLPMAVTLS
+323 PEGLPMAITLS

-373 QNQMQVDS
+373 QNKMQVS
-381 LEMKNGDETLLDA
+381 ALELKQGDEALLDT

-400 TAELNEGKTIGNPT
+400 TAELNDGKPIGNPT
-414 ESALLLWLHD
+414 ESALLLWLD
-424 HGKDYATIRKSIKV
+424 AQGKDYEELRKQV
-438 IKQLPFSTER
+438 NVLKQLPFSTER
-448 KLMATVAEV
+448 KMMATLAEV
-457 NGEKY
+457 DGETY
-462 LFVKGAPEIILKQCV
+462 LFVKGAPEIV
-477 MENREEKETLEEL
+477 MKKCIIEDRMQRQSAEEL

-500 LAFAYKKLS
+500 LAFAYKKVETSIMRTSRTSTAEVVALLDA
-509 GNITNAAA
+509 N
-517 TISAPNISD
+517 D
-526 QTEQKSLK
+526 LQ
-534 NFSFKEE
+534 
-541 ILSGNLTLQA
+541 LQA
-551 IAAITDPIRPD
+551 IAAIADPIRPD
-562 VPAAVKECRQA
+562 VPAAVQECRHA

-580 TGDTAAT
+580 TGDTAST
-587 AMEIGKQIGV
+587 ALEIGKQIGV
-597 FEDEPENLGAD
+597 FEDEPENIGAD
-608 GSLTSLDQQMITGE
+608 GSMTSLDQQMITGE

-628 DDEAYER
+628 DEEAYER

-719 YRNIQRFLFFQLVV
+719 YRNLQRFLFFQLVV

-742 GGSVLGTEMPL
+742 GGSVIGTEMPL
-753 TVTQILWINLIM
+753 TVTQILWVNLIM

-783 KDKPRKATD
+783 KDKPRKASD
-792 FIITKPIGWGILFCG
+792 FIINKSIGFGILFCG
-807 IVFFV
+807 IVFFLV
-812 MMFAFLVY
+812 MFALLVY

-828 VDTHELTWFFTTFVM
+828 VDVHELTMFFTTFVM
-843 LQFWNLFNA
+843 IQFWNLFNA
-852 KALGS
+852 KALMS
-857 NHSAF
+857 HHTAF
-862 RHFLADKGMILVLV
+862 RHFLKDKGMILVLV
-876 LILFGQ
+876 LVLVGQ
-882 WVIVTFGGEMF
+882 WIIVTFGGEMF
-893 RTVPLSLAE
+893 RTTPLSLHE
-902 WGIIIAATSVV
+902 WLLIVGSTSVV

-919 WRGVKRLRK
+919 WRGFKRMIAKRR

>member
-1 MQYLCT
+1 
-7 QYVRTRAY
+7 
-15 VLIYHIKR
+15 
-23 KVLAFNKK
+23 
-31 KYFCQEMDIDKN
+31 MDIDKN
-43 IRFGL
+43 KRFGL
-48 SDEQV
+48 TDEQV
-53 KRSREQH
+53 KQSREQH
-60 GRNVLTPPQRT
+60 GRNVLTPPHRT

-84 IIQILLVAAVVSLIL
+84 IIQILLVAAFVSLIL
-99 AFVEKNFME
+99 AFIEQNFME

-135 VLTALGEEQPVK
+135 VLTALSEEQPVK
-147 VRRNGKVM
+147 VRRKGKVM
-155 EIPRHDIVVGDVV
+155 QIPRHDIVVGDVV

-179 GELIVCNDLQI
+179 GELLTCTDLQI
-190 NESTLTGEPLT
+190 NESTLTGEPIT
-201 EKSLEGGGDGAY
+201 EKNLEGGGDGAY
-213 PRNVILRSTMVM
+213 PRNVVLRSTMVM

-244 VAKKSTEQTAVQ
+244 VAQKSTEQTSVK
-256 TPLYVQLDKLAK
+256 TPLYVQLDKLAS

-293 PAWGGKD
+293 PVWGGKD
-300 YFYLA
+300 YFYMA
-305 EIVLNYFMMAV
+305 EIVLGYFMMAV

-323 PEGLPMAVTLS
+323 PEGLPMAITLS

-373 QNQMQVDS
+373 QNQMQVDE
-381 LEMKNGDETLLDA
+381 LLQKDDNAQLLDV

-400 TAELNEGKTIGNPT
+400 TAELDEDKAIGNPT
-414 ESALLLWLHD
+414 ESALLLWLKSQ
-424 HGKDYATIRKSIKV
+424 GKDYKEIRQQAKV
-438 IKQLPFSTER
+438 LKQQPFSTE
-448 KLMATVAEV
+448 KKYMATIAEV
-457 NGEKY
+457 SDKKY
-462 LFVKGAPEIILKQCV
+462 LLVKGAPEIVLSLCQ
-477 MENREEKETLEEL
+477 MEERERNQALREL

-500 LAFAYKKLS
+500 LAFAFKEIEADL
-509 GNITNAAA
+509 
-517 TISAPNISD
+517 NISQLLSD
-526 QTEQKSLK
+526 K
-534 NFSFKEE
+534 NF
-541 ILSGNLTLQA
+541 TLQA
-551 IAAITDPIRPD
+551 LVAITDPIRKD
-562 VPAAVKECRQA
+562 VPAAVKECRRA

-587 AMEIGKQIGV
+587 ALEIGKQIGV
-597 FEDEPENLGAD
+597 FEDEAENIGAD
-608 GSLTSLDQQMITGE
+608 GDMTSLDQQMITGE

-628 DDEAYER
+628 DEEAYER

-655 MLQKRGEVV
+655 MLQKRGDVV

-719 YRNIQRFLFFQLVV
+719 YRNLQRFLFFQLVV
-733 NVAALLLVL
+733 NVVALLLVL
-742 GGSVLGTEMPL
+742 GGSVIGTEMPL
-753 TVTQILWINLIM
+753 TVTQILWVNLIM

-783 KDKPRKATD
+783 QDKPRKGSD
-792 FIITKPIGWGILFCG
+792 FIITKSMAWGILFCG
-807 IVFFV
+807 VVFFAV
-812 MMFAFLVY
+812 MFALLVY
-820 CERRGKGG
+820 CERRGEGG
-828 VDTHELTWFFTTFVM
+828 VDVHELTIFFTIFVM
-843 LQFWNLFNA
+843 IQFWNLFNA

-857 NHSAF
+857 NRTAF
-862 RHFLADKGMILVLV
+862 RHFLKDKGMILVLG
-876 LILFGQ
+876 LILIGQ
-882 WVIVTFGGEMF
+882 WIIVTFGGEMF
-893 RTVPLSLAE
+893 RTVPLSATEWLA
-902 WGIIIAATSVV
+902 IIGGTSIV
-913 LWVGEL
+913 LWAGEVFRL
-919 WRGVKRLRK
+919 FKRLLAKRNK

>member
-1 MQYLCT
+1 
-7 QYVRTRAY
+7 
-15 VLIYHIKR
+15 
-23 KVLAFNKK
+23 
-31 KYFCQEMDIDKN
+31 MDIDKN
-43 IRFGL
+43 KRIGL
-48 SDEQV
+48 TDEQV
-53 KRSREQH
+53 KQSREQH
-60 GRNVLTPPQRT
+60 GKNVLTPPQRT
-71 SLWKLYLDKYRDP
+71 SLWNLYLDKYRDP
-84 IIQILLVAAVVSLIL
+84 IIQILLVAAFVSLIL
-99 AFVEKNFME
+99 AFIEKNFME

-135 VLTALGEEQPVK
+135 LLTALCEEQPVK

-155 EIPRHDIVVGDVV
+155 EIPRHDVVVGDVV
-168 LIEVGDEVPAD
+168 LVEVGDEVPAD

-190 NESTLTGEPLT
+190 NESALTGEPVA

-244 VAKKSTEQTAVQ
+244 VAKKSTEQTSVE
-256 TPLYVQLDKLAK
+256 TPLHMQLDKLAK

-282 VIFLVHDILTN
+282 FIFLIHDILTN
-293 PAWGGKD
+293 PVWGGKD
-300 YFYLA
+300 YFYMA
-305 EIVLNYFMMAV
+305 EIVLKYFMMAV

-323 PEGLPMAVTLS
+323 PEGLPMAITLS

-373 QNQMQVDS
+373 QNKMQVS
-381 LEMKNGDETLLDA
+381 ALELKQGDEALLDT

-400 TAELNEGKTIGNPT
+400 TAELNDGKPIGNPT
-414 ESALLLWLHD
+414 ESALLLWLD
-424 HGKDYATIRKSIKV
+424 AQGKDYEELRKQV
-438 IKQLPFSTER
+438 NVLKQLPFSTER
-448 KLMATVAEV
+448 KMMATLAEV
-457 NGEKY
+457 DGETY
-462 LFVKGAPEIILKQCV
+462 LFVKGAPEIV
-477 MENREEKETLEEL
+477 MKKCIIEDRMQRQSAEEL

-500 LAFAYKKLS
+500 LAFAYKKIEASIMRTSRTSTAEVVALLDA
-509 GNITNAAA
+509 N
-517 TISAPNISD
+517 D
-526 QTEQKSLK
+526 LQ
-534 NFSFKEE
+534 
-541 ILSGNLTLQA
+541 LQA
-551 IAAITDPIRPD
+551 IAAIADPIRPD
-562 VPAAVKECRQA
+562 VPAAVQECRHA

-587 AMEIGKQIGV
+587 ALEIGKQIGV
-597 FEDEPENLGAD
+597 FEDEPENIGAD

-628 DDEAYER
+628 DEEAYER

-719 YRNIQRFLFFQLVV
+719 YRNLQRFLFFQLVV

-742 GGSVLGTEMPL
+742 GGSIIGTEMPL
-753 TVTQILWINLIM
+753 TVTQILWVNLIM

-783 KDKPRKATD
+783 KEKPRKASD
-792 FIITKPIGWGILFCG
+792 FIINRSMGAGILFCG
-807 IVFFV
+807 ISFFV
-812 MMFAFLVY
+812 VMFAFLVY
-820 CERRGKGG
+820 CERRGRGG

-857 NHSAF
+857 NRSAF
-862 RHFLADKGMILVLV
+862 RHFFQDKGMQLVLLLV
-876 LILFGQ
+876 LAGQ
-882 WVIVTFGGEMF
+882 WLIVTFGGEMF
-893 RTVPLSLAE
+893 RTQPLSLKE
-902 WGIIIAATSVV
+902 WAIIIGSTSLV
-913 LWVGEL
+913 LWAGEL
-919 WRGVKRLRK
+919 YRAVRRAMCHQEE

>member
-1 MQYLCT
+1 MCAHVRMYL
-7 QYVRTRAY
+7 
-15 VLIYHIKR
+15 LIVH
-23 KVLAFNKK
+23 KK
-31 KYFCQEMDIDKN
+31 EKYIYSEMDIDKN
-43 IRFGL
+43 KRIGL
-48 SDEQV
+48 TDEQV
-53 KRSREQH
+53 KQSREQH
-60 GRNVLTPPQRT
+60 GKNVLTPPQRT

-84 IIQILLVAAVVSLIL
+84 IIQILLVAAFVSLIL
-99 AFVEKNFME
+99 AFIEKNFME

-135 VLTALGEEQPVK
+135 LLTALSEEQPVK

-155 EIPRHDIVVGDVV
+155 EIPRHDVVVGDVV
-168 LIEVGDEVPAD
+168 LVEVGDEVPAD

-190 NESTLTGEPLT
+190 NESTLTGEPVT

-213 PRNVILRSTMVM
+213 PRNIILRSTMVM

-244 VAKKSTEQTAVQ
+244 VAKKSTEQTSVE
-256 TPLYVQLDKLAK
+256 TPLHMQLDKLAK

-282 VIFLVHDILTN
+282 FIFLIHDILTN

-300 YFYLA
+300 YFYMA
-305 EIVLNYFMMAV
+305 EIVLKYFMMAV

-323 PEGLPMAVTLS
+323 PEGLPMAITLS

-373 QNQMQVDS
+373 QNKMQVS
-381 LEMKNGDETLLDA
+381 ALELKLGDEALLDI

-400 TAELNEGKTIGNPT
+400 TAELNDGKPIGNPT
-414 ESALLLWLHD
+414 ESALLLWLD
-424 HGKDYATIRKSIKV
+424 AQGKDYEELRKQV
-438 IKQLPFSTER
+438 NVLKQLPFSTER
-448 KLMATVAEV
+448 KMMATLAEV
-457 NGEKY
+457 DGETY
-462 LFVKGAPEIILKQCV
+462 LFVKGAPEIV
-477 MENREEKETLEEL
+477 MKKCIIEDRMQRQSVEEL

-500 LAFAYKKLS
+500 LAFAYKKIEASIMRTSRTSTAEVVALLDA
-509 GNITNAAA
+509 N
-517 TISAPNISD
+517 D
-526 QTEQKSLK
+526 LQ
-534 NFSFKEE
+534 
-541 ILSGNLTLQA
+541 LQA
-551 IAAITDPIRPD
+551 IAAIADPIRPD
-562 VPAAVKECRQA
+562 VPAAVQECRHA

-587 AMEIGKQIGV
+587 ALEIGKQIGV
-597 FEDEPENLGAD
+597 FEDEPENIGAD

-628 DDEAYER
+628 DEEAYER

-719 YRNIQRFLFFQLVV
+719 YRNLQRFLFFQLVV
-733 NVAALLLVL
+733 NVVALLLVL
-742 GGSVLGTEMPL
+742 GGSVIGTEMPL
-753 TVTQILWINLIM
+753 TVTQILWVNLIM

-783 KDKPRKATD
+783 KDKPRKASD
-792 FIITKPIGWGILFCG
+792 FIINKSIGFGILFCG
-807 IVFFV
+807 IVFFLV
-812 MMFAFLVY
+812 MFALLVY

-828 VDTHELTWFFTTFVM
+828 VDVHELTMFFTTFVM
-843 LQFWNLFNA
+843 IQFWNLFNA
-852 KALGS
+852 KALMS
-857 NHSAF
+857 HHTAF
-862 RHFLADKGMILVLV
+862 RHFLKDKGMILVLV
-876 LILFGQ
+876 LVLVGQ
-882 WVIVTFGGEMF
+882 WIIVTFGGEMF
-893 RTVPLSLAE
+893 RTTPLSLHE
-902 WGIIIAATSVV
+902 WLLIIGSTSVV
-913 LWVGEL
+913 LWAGEL
-919 WRGVKRLRK
+919 WRTFKRMIAKRR

>member
-1 MQYLCT
+1 
-7 QYVRTRAY
+7 
-15 VLIYHIKR
+15 
-23 KVLAFNKK
+23 
-31 KYFCQEMDIDKN
+31 MDIDKN
-43 IRFGL
+43 KRIGL
-48 SDEQV
+48 TDEQV
-53 KRSREQH
+53 KQSREQH
-60 GRNVLTPPQRT
+60 GKNVLTPPQRT

-84 IIQILLVAAVVSLIL
+84 IIQILLVAAFVSLIL
-99 AFVEKNFME
+99 AFIEKNFME

-135 VLTALGEEQPVK
+135 LLTALCEEQPVK

-155 EIPRHDIVVGDVV
+155 EIPRHDVVVGDVV
-168 LIEVGDEVPAD
+168 LVEVGDEVPAD

-190 NESTLTGEPLT
+190 NESALTGEPVA

-244 VAKKSTEQTAVQ
+244 VAKKSTEQTSVE
-256 TPLYVQLDKLAK
+256 TPLHMQLDKLAK

-282 VIFLVHDILTN
+282 FIFLIHDILTN

-300 YFYLA
+300 YFYMA
-305 EIVLNYFMMAV
+305 EIVLKYFMMAV

-323 PEGLPMAVTLS
+323 PEGLPMAITLS

-373 QNQMQVDS
+373 QNKMQVS
-381 LEMKNGDETLLDA
+381 ALELKQGDEALLDT

-400 TAELNEGKTIGNPT
+400 TAELNDGKPIGNPT
-414 ESALLLWLHD
+414 ESALLLWLD
-424 HGKDYATIRKSIKV
+424 AQGKDYEELRKQV
-438 IKQLPFSTER
+438 NVLKQLPFSTER
-448 KLMATVAEV
+448 KMMATLAEV
-457 NGEKY
+457 DGETY
-462 LFVKGAPEIILKQCV
+462 LFVKGAPEIVMKKCIIEDRMLKQ
-477 MENREEKETLEEL
+477 TAEEL

-500 LAFAYKKLS
+500 LAFAYKKIETSIMRTSRTSTAEVVALLDA
-509 GNITNAAA
+509 N
-517 TISAPNISD
+517 D
-526 QTEQKSLK
+526 LQ
-534 NFSFKEE
+534 
-541 ILSGNLTLQA
+541 LQA
-551 IAAITDPIRPD
+551 IAAIADPIRPD
-562 VPAAVKECRQA
+562 VPAAVQECRHA

-587 AMEIGKQIGV
+587 ALEIGKQIGV
-597 FEDEPENLGAD
+597 FEDEPENIGAD
-608 GSLTSLDQQMITGE
+608 GSMTSLDQQMITGE

-628 DDEAYER
+628 DEEAYER

-641 MSRARPTDKQRLVA
+641 MSRARPTDKQRLVT

-719 YRNIQRFLFFQLVV
+719 YRNLQRFLFFQLVV

-742 GGSVLGTEMPL
+742 GGSVIGTEMPL
-753 TVTQILWINLIM
+753 TVTQILWVNLIM

-783 KDKPRKATD
+783 KEKPRKASD
-792 FIITKPIGWGILFCG
+792 FIINKSIGFGILFCG
-807 IVFFV
+807 IFFFLV
-812 MMFAFLVY
+812 RFAFLIWSFPSLPVS
-820 CERRGKGG
+820 
-828 VDTHELTWFFTTFVM
+828 LTTPM
-843 LQFWNLFNA
+843 
-852 KALGS
+852 S
-857 NHSAF
+857 
-862 RHFLADKGMILVLV
+862 
-876 LILFGQ
+876 
-882 WVIVTFGGEMF
+882 
-893 RTVPLSLAE
+893 
-902 WGIIIAATSVV
+902 
-913 LWVGEL
+913 
-919 WRGVKRLRK
+919 

>member
-1 MQYLCT
+1 
-7 QYVRTRAY
+7 
-15 VLIYHIKR
+15 
-23 KVLAFNKK
+23 
-31 KYFCQEMDIDKN
+31 MDIDKN
-43 IRFGL
+43 KRIGL
-48 SDEQV
+48 TDEQV
-53 KRSREQH
+53 KQSREQH
-60 GRNVLTPPQRT
+60 GKNVLTPPQRT

-84 IIQILLVAAVVSLIL
+84 IIQILLVAAFVSLIL
-99 AFVEKNFME
+99 AFIEKNFME

-135 VLTALGEEQPVK
+135 LLTSLSEEQPVK

-155 EIPRHDIVVGDVV
+155 EIPRHDVVVGDVV
-168 LIEVGDEVPAD
+168 LVEVGDEVPAD

-190 NESTLTGEPLT
+190 NESTLTGEPVT

-244 VAKKSTEQTAVQ
+244 VAKKSTEQTSVE
-256 TPLYVQLDKLAK
+256 TPLHMQLDKLAK

-282 VIFLVHDILTN
+282 FIFLIHDILTN

-300 YFYLA
+300 YFYMA
-305 EIVLNYFMMAV
+305 EIVLKYFMMAV

-323 PEGLPMAVTLS
+323 PEGLPMAITLS

-373 QNQMQVDS
+373 QNKMQVS
-381 LEMKNGDETLLDA
+381 ALELKQGDEALLDT

-400 TAELNEGKTIGNPT
+400 TAELNDGKPIGNPT
-414 ESALLLWLHD
+414 ESALLLWLD
-424 HGKDYATIRKSIKV
+424 AQGKDYEELRKQV
-438 IKQLPFSTER
+438 NVLKQLPFSTER
-448 KLMATVAEV
+448 KMMATLAEV
-457 NGEKY
+457 DGETY
-462 LFVKGAPEIILKQCV
+462 LFVKGAPEIV
-477 MENREEKETLEEL
+477 MKKCIIEDRMQRQSVEEL

-500 LAFAYKKLS
+500 LAFAYKKIEASIMRTSRTSTAEVVALLDA
-509 GNITNAAA
+509 N
-517 TISAPNISD
+517 D
-526 QTEQKSLK
+526 LQ
-534 NFSFKEE
+534 
-541 ILSGNLTLQA
+541 LQA
-551 IAAITDPIRPD
+551 IAAIADPIRPD
-562 VPAAVKECRQA
+562 VPAAVQECRHA

-587 AMEIGKQIGV
+587 ALEIGKQIGV
-597 FEDEPENLGAD
+597 FEDEPENIGAD

-628 DDEAYER
+628 DEEAYER

-719 YRNIQRFLFFQLVV
+719 YRNLQRFLFFQLVV
-733 NVAALLLVL
+733 NVVALLLVL
-742 GGSVLGTEMPL
+742 GGSVIGTEMPL
-753 TVTQILWINLIM
+753 TVTQILWVNLIM

-783 KDKPRKATD
+783 KDKPRKASD
-792 FIITKPIGWGILFCG
+792 FIINKSIGFGILFCG
-807 IVFFV
+807 IVFFLV
-812 MMFAFLVY
+812 MFALLVY

-828 VDTHELTWFFTTFVM
+828 VDVHELTMFFTTFVM
-843 LQFWNLFNA
+843 IQFWNLFNA
-852 KALGS
+852 KALMS
-857 NHSAF
+857 HHTAF
-862 RHFLADKGMILVLV
+862 RHFLKDKGMILVLV
-876 LILFGQ
+876 LVLVGQ
-882 WVIVTFGGEMF
+882 WIIVTFGGEMF
-893 RTVPLSLAE
+893 RTTPLSLHE
-902 WGIIIAATSVV
+902 WLLIIGSTSVV
-913 LWVGEL
+913 LWAGEL
-919 WRGVKRLRK
+919 WRTFKRMIAKRR

>member
-1 MQYLCT
+1 ME
-7 QYVRTRAY
+7 
-15 VLIYHIKR
+15 K
-23 KVLAFNKK
+23 
-31 KYFCQEMDIDKN
+31 DKN
-43 IRFGL
+43 VNFGL
-48 SDEQV
+48 TDEQV
-53 KRSREQH
+53 KQSREQY

-84 IIQILLVAAVVSLIL
+84 IIQILLVAAFVSLVL
-99 AFVEKNFME
+99 AFIEKNFME

-122 GFYFER
+122 GFCFER
-128 DAAKKFN
+128 DAAKKFD

-155 EIPRHDIVVGDVV
+155 EIPRHDVVVGDVV

-179 GELIVCNDLQI
+179 GKLVTVTDLHI
-190 NESTLTGEPLT
+190 NESALTGEPIA
-201 EKSLEGGGDGAY
+201 EKTLQETGDGAY
-213 PRNVILRSTMVM
+213 PPNVVLRSTMVM

-244 VAKKSTEQTAVQ
+244 VAQKSTEQTAVQ

-300 YFYLA
+300 YFYMA

-373 QNQMQVDS
+373 QNQMQVGS
-381 LEMKNGDETLLDA
+381 LEMKSGDEALLDT

-400 TAELNEGKTIGNPT
+400 TAELNEGKAIGNPT

-424 HGKDYATIRKSIKV
+424 HGKDYAALRKQFKV

-448 KLMATVAEV
+448 KLMATLAEV
-457 NGEKY
+457 NGESY
-462 LFVKGAPEIILKQCV
+462 LFVKGAPEIVMKKCQMDEKMQKQV
-477 MENREEKETLEEL
+477 QEEL
-490 DEWQHKAMRT
+490 EGWQHKAMRT
-500 LAFAYKKLS
+500 LAFAYKKINVGNNSDKAAHTAISVDAKALFEQVAKDTDLS
-509 GNITNAAA
+509 
-517 TISAPNISD
+517 
-526 QTEQKSLK
+526 
-534 NFSFKEE
+534 
-541 ILSGNLTLQA
+541 LQA
-551 IAAITDPIRPD
+551 IAAINDPIRPD
-562 VPAAVKECRQA
+562 VPAAVQECRQA

-597 FEDEPENLGAD
+597 FEDETENIGAD
-608 GSLTSLDQQMITGE
+608 GEMTSLDEQMITGE

-628 DDEAYER
+628 DEEAYER

-807 IVFFV
+807 IVFFL

-843 LQFWNLFNA
+843 IQFWNLFNA

-862 RHFLADKGMILVLV
+862 RHFLQDKGMILVLA
-876 LILFGQ
+876 IIFFGQ
-882 WVIVTFGGEMF
+882 WIIVTFGGEMF
-893 RTVPLSLAE
+893 RTVPLSLSE
-902 WGIIIAATSVV
+902 WAIIIASTSVV
-913 LWVGEL
+913 LWAGEL
-919 WRGVKRLRK
+919 WRGIKRLHRK

>member
-1 MQYLCT
+1 
-7 QYVRTRAY
+7 
-15 VLIYHIKR
+15 
-23 KVLAFNKK
+23 
-31 KYFCQEMDIDKN
+31 MDIDKN
-43 IRFGL
+43 KRFGL
-48 SDEQV
+48 TDEQV
-53 KRSREQH
+53 KQSREQH
-60 GRNVLTPPQRT
+60 GRNVLTPPHRT

-84 IIQILLVAAVVSLIL
+84 IIQILLVAAFVSLIL
-99 AFVEKNFME
+99 AFIEHNFME

-135 VLTALGEEQPVK
+135 VLTALSEEQPVK
-147 VRRNGKVM
+147 VRRGGKVM
-155 EIPRHDIVVGDVV
+155 QIPRHDIVVGDVV

-179 GELIVCNDLQI
+179 GELLVSTDLQI
-190 NESTLTGEPLT
+190 NESTLTGEPIT
-201 EKSLEGGGDGAY
+201 EKNTEGGGDGAY

-244 VAKKSTEQTAVQ
+244 VAQKSTEQTSVK
-256 TPLYVQLDKLAK
+256 TPLYVQLDKLAS

-300 YFYLA
+300 YFYMA
-305 EIVLNYFMMAV
+305 EIVLDYFMMAV

-323 PEGLPMAVTLS
+323 PEGLPMAITLS

-373 QNQMQVDS
+373 QNQMQVDE
-381 LEMKNGDETLLDA
+381 LLPKDDNQHLLDV
-394 AIALNS
+394 AIAINS
-400 TAELNEGKTIGNPT
+400 TAELDEDKAIGNPT
-414 ESALLLWLHD
+414 ESALLLWLKSQD
-424 HGKDYATIRKSIKV
+424 KDYRELRHQAKV
-438 IKQLPFSTER
+438 LKQQPFSTE
-448 KLMATVAEV
+448 KKYMATIAEMD
-457 NGEKY
+457 GEKY
-462 LFVKGAPEIILKQCV
+462 LLVKGAPEIVLDLCE
-477 MENREEKETLEEL
+477 MEERYRNQALREL

-500 LAFAYKKLS
+500 LAFAYRRIDRGEAASEKSVPTIGQLLS
-509 GNITNAAA
+509 AK
-517 TISAPNISD
+517 D
-526 QTEQKSLK
+526 
-534 NFSFKEE
+534 F
-541 ILSGNLTLQA
+541 TLQA
-551 IAAITDPIRPD
+551 LVAITDPIRKD
-562 VPAAVKECRQA
+562 VPAAVKECRHA

-597 FEDEPENLGAD
+597 FEDEAENIGAD
-608 GSLTSLDQQMITGE
+608 GDMTSLDQQMITGE

-628 DDEAYER
+628 DEEAYKR

-655 MLQKRGEVV
+655 MLQKHGEVV

-719 YRNIQRFLFFQLVV
+719 YRNLQRFLFFQLVV

-742 GGSVLGTEMPL
+742 GGSIIGTEMPL
-753 TVTQILWINLIM
+753 TVTQILWVNLIM

-783 KDKPRKATD
+783 NDKPRKATD
-792 FIITKPIGWGILFCG
+792 FIINKGMAFGILFCG
-807 IVFFV
+807 IAFFIV
-812 MMFAFLVY
+812 MFAMLIY

-828 VDTHELTWFFTTFVM
+828 VDVHELTVFFTTFVM
-843 LQFWNLFNA
+843 IQFWNLFNA
-852 KALGS
+852 KSLGS
-857 NHSAF
+857 NRTAF
-862 RHFLADKGMILVLV
+862 RHFLKDKGMILVLALV
-876 LILFGQ
+876 LVGQ
-882 WVIVTFGGEMF
+882 WLIVTFGGEMF
-893 RTVPLSLAE
+893 RTVPLSLTE
-902 WGIIIAATSVV
+902 WLVIIGATSII
-913 LWVGEL
+913 LWVGEI
-919 WRGVKRLRK
+919 WRAFKRLLAKRKN

>member
-1 MQYLCT
+1 MNQKNSVSLH
-7 QYVRTRAY
+7 QNYVRTRAY
-15 VLIYHIKR
+15 VLINRTKE
-23 KVLAFNKK
+23 
-31 KYFCQEMDIDKN
+31 KYFYSEMDIDKN
-43 IRFGL
+43 KRIGL
-48 SDEQV
+48 TDEQV
-53 KRSREQH
+53 KQSREQH
-60 GRNVLTPPQRT
+60 GKNVLTPPQRT

-84 IIQILLVAAVVSLIL
+84 IIQILLVAAFVSLIL
-99 AFVEKNFME
+99 AFIEKNFME

-135 VLTALGEEQPVK
+135 LLTALSEEQPVK

-155 EIPRHDIVVGDVV
+155 EIPRHDVVVGDVV
-168 LIEVGDEVPAD
+168 LVEVGDEVPAD

-190 NESTLTGEPLT
+190 NESALTGEPVT

-213 PRNVILRSTMVM
+213 PRNIILRSTMVM

-244 VAKKSTEQTAVQ
+244 VAKKSTEQTSVE
-256 TPLYVQLDKLAK
+256 TPLHMQLDKLAK

-282 VIFLVHDILTN
+282 FIFLIHDILTN

-300 YFYLA
+300 YFYMA
-305 EIVLNYFMMAV
+305 EIVLKYFMMAV

-323 PEGLPMAVTLS
+323 PEGLPMAITLS

-373 QNQMQVDS
+373 QNKMQVS
-381 LEMKNGDETLLDA
+381 ALELKQGDEALLDT

-400 TAELNEGKTIGNPT
+400 TAELNDGKPIGNPT
-414 ESALLLWLHD
+414 ESALLFWLD
-424 HGKDYATIRKSIKV
+424 AQGKDYEELRKQV
-438 IKQLPFSTER
+438 NVLKQLPFSTER
-448 KLMATVAEV
+448 KMMATLAEV
-457 NGEKY
+457 DGETY
-462 LFVKGAPEIILKQCV
+462 LFVKGAPEIV
-477 MENREEKETLEEL
+477 MKKCIIEDRMLRQSAEEL

-500 LAFAYKKLS
+500 LAFAYKKIETSIMRTSRTSTAEVVALLDA
-509 GNITNAAA
+509 N
-517 TISAPNISD
+517 D
-526 QTEQKSLK
+526 LQ
-534 NFSFKEE
+534 
-541 ILSGNLTLQA
+541 LQA
-551 IAAITDPIRPD
+551 IAAIADPIRPD
-562 VPAAVKECRQA
+562 VPAAVQECRHA

-587 AMEIGKQIGV
+587 ALEIGKQIGV
-597 FEDEPENLGAD
+597 FEDEPENIGAD

-628 DDEAYER
+628 DEEAYER

-719 YRNIQRFLFFQLVV
+719 YRNLQRFLFFQLVV

-742 GGSVLGTEMPL
+742 GGSVIGTEMPL
-753 TVTQILWINLIM
+753 TVTQILWVNLIM

-783 KDKPRKATD
+783 KDKPRKASD
-792 FIITKPIGWGILFCG
+792 FIINKSIGFGILLCG
-807 IVFFV
+807 IVFFLV
-812 MMFAFLVY
+812 MFALLVY

-828 VDTHELTWFFTTFVM
+828 VDVHELTMFFTTFVM
-843 LQFWNLFNA
+843 IQFWNLFNA
-852 KALGS
+852 KALMS
-857 NHSAF
+857 HHTAF
-862 RHFLADKGMILVLV
+862 RHFLKDKGMILVLV
-876 LILFGQ
+876 LVLVGQ
-882 WVIVTFGGEMF
+882 WIIVTFGGEMF
-893 RTVPLSLAE
+893 RTTPLSLHE
-902 WGIIIAATSVV
+902 WLLIIGSTSVV

-919 WRGVKRLRK
+919 WRAFKRMMAKRR

>member
-1 MQYLCT
+1 
-7 QYVRTRAY
+7 
-15 VLIYHIKR
+15 
-23 KVLAFNKK
+23 
-31 KYFCQEMDIDKN
+31 MDIDKN
-43 IRFGL
+43 KRIGL
-48 SDEQV
+48 TDEQV
-53 KRSREQH
+53 KQSREQH
-60 GRNVLTPPQRT
+60 GKNVLTPPQRT
-71 SLWKLYLDKYRDP
+71 SLWNLYLDKYRDP
-84 IIQILLVAAVVSLIL
+84 IIQILLVAAFVSLIL
-99 AFVEKNFME
+99 AFIEKNFME

-135 VLTALGEEQPVK
+135 LLTALSEEQPVK

-155 EIPRHDIVVGDVV
+155 EIPRHDVVVGDVV
-168 LIEVGDEVPAD
+168 LVEVGDEVPAD

-190 NESTLTGEPLT
+190 NESALTGEPVA

-244 VAKKSTEQTAVQ
+244 VAKKSTEQTSVE
-256 TPLYVQLDKLAK
+256 TPLHMQLDKLAK

-282 VIFLVHDILTN
+282 FIFLIHDILTN

-300 YFYLA
+300 YFYMA
-305 EIVLNYFMMAV
+305 EIVLKYFMMAV

-323 PEGLPMAVTLS
+323 PEGLPMAITLS

-373 QNQMQVDS
+373 QNKMQVS
-381 LEMKNGDETLLDA
+381 ALELKQGDEALLDT

-400 TAELNEGKTIGNPT
+400 TAELNDGKPIGNPT
-414 ESALLLWLHD
+414 ESALLLWLD
-424 HGKDYATIRKSIKV
+424 AQGKDYEELRKQV
-438 IKQLPFSTER
+438 NVLKQLPFSTER
-448 KLMATVAEV
+448 KMMATLAEV
-457 NGEKY
+457 DGETY
-462 LFVKGAPEIILKQCV
+462 LFVKGAPEIV
-477 MENREEKETLEEL
+477 MKKCIIEDRMLRQSAEEL

-500 LAFAYKKLS
+500 LAFAYKKIEASIMRTSRTSTAEVVALLDA
-509 GNITNAAA
+509 N
-517 TISAPNISD
+517 D
-526 QTEQKSLK
+526 LQ
-534 NFSFKEE
+534 
-541 ILSGNLTLQA
+541 LQA
-551 IAAITDPIRPD
+551 IAAIADPIRPD
-562 VPAAVKECRQA
+562 VPAAVQECRHA

-587 AMEIGKQIGV
+587 ALEIGKQIGV
-597 FEDEPENLGAD
+597 FEDEPENIGAD

-628 DDEAYER
+628 DEEAYER

-719 YRNIQRFLFFQLVV
+719 YRNLQRFLFFQLVV

-742 GGSVLGTEMPL
+742 GGSVIGTEMPL
-753 TVTQILWINLIM
+753 TVTQILWVNLIM

-773 ASLPP
+773 ALLPP

-783 KDKPRKATD
+783 KDKPRKASD
-792 FIITKPIGWGILFCG
+792 FIINKSIGFGILFCG
-807 IVFFV
+807 IVFFLV
-812 MMFAFLVY
+812 MFALLVY

-828 VDTHELTWFFTTFVM
+828 VDVHELTMFFTTFVM
-843 LQFWNLFNA
+843 IQFWNLFNA
-852 KALGS
+852 KALMS
-857 NHSAF
+857 HHTAF
-862 RHFLADKGMILVLV
+862 RHFLKDRGMILVLV
-876 LILFGQ
+876 LVLVGQ
-882 WVIVTFGGEMF
+882 WIIVTFGGEMF
-893 RTVPLSLAE
+893 RTTPLSLHE
-902 WGIIIAATSVV
+902 WLLIIGSTSVV

-919 WRGVKRLRK
+919 WRAFKRMIAKRR

>member
-1 MQYLCT
+1 ME
-7 QYVRTRAY
+7 
-15 VLIYHIKR
+15 K
-23 KVLAFNKK
+23 
-31 KYFCQEMDIDKN
+31 DKN
-43 IRFGL
+43 VNFGL
-48 SDEQV
+48 TDEQV
-53 KRSREQH
+53 KQSREQH

-84 IIQILLVAAVVSLIL
+84 IIQILLVAAFVSLVL
-99 AFVEKNFME
+99 AFIEKNFME

-128 DAAKKFN
+128 DAAKKFD

-155 EIPRHDIVVGDVV
+155 EIPRHDVVVGDVV

-179 GELIVCNDLQI
+179 GKLIVCNDLQI

-201 EKSLEGGGDGAY
+201 EKSLEDGGDGAY

-300 YFYLA
+300 YFYMA

-373 QNQMQVDS
+373 QNQMQVGS
-381 LEMKNGDETLLDA
+381 LEVKNGDETLLDT

-400 TAELNEGKTIGNPT
+400 TAELNEGKAIGNPT

-424 HGKDYATIRKSIKV
+424 QGKDYAAIRKQFKV

-448 KLMATVAEV
+448 KLMATLAEV
-457 NGEKY
+457 NGESY
-462 LFVKGAPEIILKQCV
+462 LFVKGAPEIVMKKCQMDEKMQKQV
-477 MENREEKETLEEL
+477 QEEL
-490 DEWQHKAMRT
+490 EGWQHKAMRT
-500 LAFAYKKLS
+500 LAFAYKKINVGNNSDKASHTATSVDAKALFEQVAKDTDLS
-509 GNITNAAA
+509 
-517 TISAPNISD
+517 
-526 QTEQKSLK
+526 
-534 NFSFKEE
+534 
-541 ILSGNLTLQA
+541 LQA
-551 IAAITDPIRPD
+551 IAAINDPIRPD
-562 VPAAVKECRQA
+562 VPAAVQECRQA

-597 FEDEPENLGAD
+597 FEDETENIGAD
-608 GSLTSLDQQMITGE
+608 GEMTSLDEQMITGE

-628 DDEAYER
+628 DEEAYER

-742 GGSVLGTEMPL
+742 GGSVLGTDMPL

-783 KDKPRKATD
+783 KDKPRKASD
-792 FIITKPIGWGILFCG
+792 FIITKPIGRGILFCG
-807 IVFFV
+807 IVFFL

-843 LQFWNLFNA
+843 IQFWNLFNA

-862 RHFLADKGMILVLV
+862 RHFLQDKGMIVVLA
-876 LILFGQ
+876 IIFFGQ
-882 WVIVTFGGEMF
+882 WIIVTFGGEMF
-893 RTVPLSLAE
+893 RTVPLSLSE
-902 WGIIIAATSVV
+902 WAIIIASTSVV
-913 LWVGEL
+913 LWAGEL
-919 WRGVKRLRK
+919 WRGIKRLHRK

>member
-1 MQYLCT
+1 
-7 QYVRTRAY
+7 
-15 VLIYHIKR
+15 
-23 KVLAFNKK
+23 
-31 KYFCQEMDIDKN
+31 MDIDKN
-43 IRFGL
+43 KRIGL
-48 SDEQV
+48 TDEQV
-53 KRSREQH
+53 KQSRKQH
-60 GRNVLTPPQRT
+60 GKNVLTPPQRT

-84 IIQILLVAAVVSLIL
+84 IIQILLVAAFVSLIL
-99 AFVEKNFME
+99 AFIEKNFME

-135 VLTALGEEQPVK
+135 LLTALSEEQPVK

-155 EIPRHDIVVGDVV
+155 EIPRHDVVVGDVV
-168 LIEVGDEVPAD
+168 LVEVGDEVPAD
-179 GELIVCNDLQI
+179 GELIVCNDLQM
-190 NESTLTGEPLT
+190 NESTLTGEPVT

-244 VAKKSTEQTAVQ
+244 VAKKSTEQTSVE
-256 TPLYVQLDKLAK
+256 TPLHMQLDKLAK

-282 VIFLVHDILTN
+282 FIFLIHDILTN

-300 YFYLA
+300 YFYMA
-305 EIVLNYFMMAV
+305 EIVLKYFMMAV

-323 PEGLPMAVTLS
+323 PEGLPMAITLS

-373 QNQMQVDS
+373 QNKMQVS
-381 LEMKNGDETLLDA
+381 ALELKQGDEALLDT

-400 TAELNEGKTIGNPT
+400 TAELNDGKPIGNPT
-414 ESALLLWLHD
+414 ESALLLWLD
-424 HGKDYATIRKSIKV
+424 AQGKDYEELRKQV
-438 IKQLPFSTER
+438 NVLKQLPFSTER
-448 KLMATVAEV
+448 KMMATLAEV
-457 NGEKY
+457 DGETY
-462 LFVKGAPEIILKQCV
+462 LFVKGAPEIVMKKCIIEDRMLKQ
-477 MENREEKETLEEL
+477 TAEEL

-500 LAFAYKKLS
+500 LAFAHKKVEPSIMRTSRTSTAEVVALLDA
-509 GNITNAAA
+509 N
-517 TISAPNISD
+517 D
-526 QTEQKSLK
+526 LQ
-534 NFSFKEE
+534 
-541 ILSGNLTLQA
+541 LQA
-551 IAAITDPIRPD
+551 IAAIADPIRPD
-562 VPAAVKECRQA
+562 VPAAVQECRHA

-587 AMEIGKQIGV
+587 ALEIGKQIGV
-597 FEDEPENLGAD
+597 FEDEPENIGAD
-608 GSLTSLDQQMITGE
+608 GSMTSLDQQMITGE

-628 DDEAYER
+628 DEEAYER

-719 YRNIQRFLFFQLVV
+719 YRNLQRFLFFQLVV

-742 GGSVLGTEMPL
+742 GGSVIGTEMPL
-753 TVTQILWINLIM
+753 TVTQILWVNIIM

-783 KDKPRKATD
+783 KDKPRKASD
-792 FIITKPIGWGILFCG
+792 FIINKSIGFGILFCG
-807 IVFFV
+807 IVFFLV
-812 MMFAFLVY
+812 MFALLVY

-828 VDTHELTWFFTTFVM
+828 VDVHELTMFFTTFVM
-843 LQFWNLFNA
+843 IQFWNLFNA
-852 KALGS
+852 KALMS
-857 NHSAF
+857 HHTAF
-862 RHFLADKGMILVLV
+862 RHFLKDKGMILVLV
-876 LILFGQ
+876 LVLVGQ
-882 WVIVTFGGEMF
+882 WIIVTFGGEMF
-893 RTVPLSLAE
+893 RTTPLSLHE
-902 WGIIIAATSVV
+902 WLLIVGSTSVV

-919 WRGVKRLRK
+919 WRGFKRMIAKRR

>member
-1 MQYLCT
+1 
-7 QYVRTRAY
+7 
-15 VLIYHIKR
+15 
-23 KVLAFNKK
+23 
-31 KYFCQEMDIDKN
+31 MDIDKN
-43 IRFGL
+43 KRIGL
-48 SDEQV
+48 TDEQV
-53 KRSREQH
+53 KQSREQH
-60 GRNVLTPPQRT
+60 GKNVLTPPQRT

-84 IIQILLVAAVVSLIL
+84 IIQILLVAAFVSLIL
-99 AFVEKNFME
+99 AFIEKNFME

-135 VLTALGEEQPVK
+135 LLTALSEEQPVK

-155 EIPRHDIVVGDVV
+155 EIPRHDVVVGDVV
-168 LIEVGDEVPAD
+168 LVEVGDEVPAD
-179 GELIVCNDLQI
+179 GELIVCNDLQM
-190 NESTLTGEPLT
+190 NESTLTGEPVT

-244 VAKKSTEQTAVQ
+244 VAKKSTEQTSVE
-256 TPLYVQLDKLAK
+256 TPLHMQLDKLAK

-282 VIFLVHDILTN
+282 FIFLIHDILTN

-300 YFYLA
+300 YFYMA
-305 EIVLNYFMMAV
+305 EIVLKYFMMAV

-323 PEGLPMAVTLS
+323 PEGLPMAITLS

-373 QNQMQVDS
+373 QNKMQVS
-381 LEMKNGDETLLDA
+381 ALELKQGDEALLDT

-400 TAELNEGKTIGNPT
+400 TAELNDGKPIGNPT
-414 ESALLLWLHD
+414 ESALLLWLD
-424 HGKDYATIRKSIKV
+424 AQGKDYEELRKQV
-438 IKQLPFSTER
+438 NVLKQLPFSTER
-448 KLMATVAEV
+448 KMMATLAEV
-457 NGEKY
+457 DGETY
-462 LFVKGAPEIILKQCV
+462 LFVKGAPEIV
-477 MENREEKETLEEL
+477 MKKCIIEDRMQRQTAEEL

-500 LAFAYKKLS
+500 LAFAYKKIETSIMRTSRTSTAEVVALLDA
-509 GNITNAAA
+509 N
-517 TISAPNISD
+517 D
-526 QTEQKSLK
+526 LQ
-534 NFSFKEE
+534 
-541 ILSGNLTLQA
+541 LQA
-551 IAAITDPIRPD
+551 IAAIADPIRPD
-562 VPAAVKECRQA
+562 VPAAVQECRHA

-587 AMEIGKQIGV
+587 ALEIGKQIGV
-597 FEDEPENLGAD
+597 FEDEPENIGAD
-608 GSLTSLDQQMITGE
+608 GSMTSLDQQMITGE

-628 DDEAYER
+628 DEEAYER

-719 YRNIQRFLFFQLVV
+719 YRNLQRFLFFQLVV

-742 GGSVLGTEMPL
+742 GGSVIGTEMPL
-753 TVTQILWINLIM
+753 TVTQILWVNLIM

-783 KDKPRKATD
+783 KDKPRKASD
-792 FIITKPIGWGILFCG
+792 FIINKSIGFGILFCG
-807 IVFFV
+807 IVFFLV
-812 MMFAFLVY
+812 MFALLVY

-828 VDTHELTWFFTTFVM
+828 VDVHELTMFFTTFVM
-843 LQFWNLFNA
+843 IQFWNLFNA
-852 KALGS
+852 KALMS
-857 NHSAF
+857 HHTAF
-862 RHFLADKGMILVLV
+862 RHFLKDKGMILVLV
-876 LILFGQ
+876 LVLVGQ
-882 WVIVTFGGEMF
+882 WIIVTFGGEMF
-893 RTVPLSLAE
+893 RTTPLSLHE
-902 WGIIIAATSVV
+902 WLLIIGSTSVV

-919 WRGVKRLRK
+919 WRGFKRMIAKRR

>member
-1 MQYLCT
+1 
-7 QYVRTRAY
+7 
-15 VLIYHIKR
+15 
-23 KVLAFNKK
+23 
-31 KYFCQEMDIDKN
+31 MDIDKN
-43 IRFGL
+43 KRIGL
-48 SDEQV
+48 TDEQV
-53 KRSREQH
+53 KQSREQH
-60 GRNVLTPPQRT
+60 GKNVLTPPQRT

-84 IIQILLVAAVVSLIL
+84 IIQILLVAAFVSLIL
-99 AFVEKNFME
+99 AFIEKNFME

-135 VLTALGEEQPVK
+135 LLTALSEEQPVK

-155 EIPRHDIVVGDVV
+155 EIPRHDVVVGDVV
-168 LIEVGDEVPAD
+168 LVEVGDEVPAD

-190 NESTLTGEPLT
+190 NESTLTGEPVT

-213 PRNVILRSTMVM
+213 PRNIILRSTMVM

-244 VAKKSTEQTAVQ
+244 VAKKSTEQTSVE
-256 TPLYVQLDKLAK
+256 TPLHMQLDKLAK

-282 VIFLVHDILTN
+282 FIFLIHDILTN

-300 YFYLA
+300 YFYMA
-305 EIVLNYFMMAV
+305 EIVLKYFMMAV

-323 PEGLPMAVTLS
+323 PEGLPMAITLS

-373 QNQMQVDS
+373 QNKMQVS
-381 LEMKNGDETLLDA
+381 ALELKQGDEALLDT

-400 TAELNEGKTIGNPT
+400 TAELNDGKPIGNPT
-414 ESALLLWLHD
+414 ESALLLWLD
-424 HGKDYATIRKSIKV
+424 AQGKDYEELRKQV
-438 IKQLPFSTER
+438 NVLKQLPFSTER
-448 KLMATVAEV
+448 KMMATLAEV
-457 NGEKY
+457 DGETY
-462 LFVKGAPEIILKQCV
+462 LFVKGAPEIV
-477 MENREEKETLEEL
+477 MKKCIIEDRMQRQSAEEL

-500 LAFAYKKLS
+500 LAFAYKKVETSIMRTSRTSTAEVVALLDA
-509 GNITNAAA
+509 N
-517 TISAPNISD
+517 D
-526 QTEQKSLK
+526 LQ
-534 NFSFKEE
+534 
-541 ILSGNLTLQA
+541 LQA

-562 VPAAVKECRQA
+562 VPAAVQECRHA

-587 AMEIGKQIGV
+587 ALEIGMQIGV
-597 FEDEPENLGAD
+597 FEDEPENIGAD

-628 DDEAYER
+628 DEEAYER

-719 YRNIQRFLFFQLVV
+719 YRNLQRFLFFQLVV

-742 GGSVLGTEMPL
+742 GGSVIGTEMPL
-753 TVTQILWINLIM
+753 TVTQILWVNLIM

-783 KDKPRKATD
+783 KDKPRKASD
-792 FIITKPIGWGILFCG
+792 FIINKSIGFGILFCG
-807 IVFFV
+807 IVFFLV
-812 MMFAFLVY
+812 MFALLVY

-828 VDTHELTWFFTTFVM
+828 VDVHELTMFFTTFVM
-843 LQFWNLFNA
+843 IQFWNLFNA
-852 KALGS
+852 KALMS
-857 NHSAF
+857 HHTAF
-862 RHFLADKGMILVLV
+862 RHFLKDKGMILVLV
-876 LILFGQ
+876 LVLVGQ
-882 WVIVTFGGEMF
+882 WIIVTFGGEMF
-893 RTVPLSLAE
+893 RTTPLSLHE
-902 WGIIIAATSVV
+902 WLLIIGSTSVV

-919 WRGVKRLRK
+919 WRTFKRMIAKRR

>member
-1 MQYLCT
+1 
-7 QYVRTRAY
+7 
-15 VLIYHIKR
+15 
-23 KVLAFNKK
+23 
-31 KYFCQEMDIDKN
+31 MDIDKN
-43 IRFGL
+43 RRIGL
-48 SDEQV
+48 TDEQV
-53 KRSREQH
+53 KQSREQH
-60 GRNVLTPPQRT
+60 GKNVLTPPQRT
-71 SLWKLYLDKYRDP
+71 SLWNLYLDKYRDP
-84 IIQILLVAAVVSLIL
+84 IIQILLVAAFVSLIL
-99 AFVEKNFME
+99 AFIEKNFME

-135 VLTALGEEQPVK
+135 LLTALSEEQPVK

-155 EIPRHDIVVGDVV
+155 EIPRHDVVVGDVV
-168 LIEVGDEVPAD
+168 LVEVGDEVPAD

-190 NESTLTGEPLT
+190 NESALTGEPVA

-244 VAKKSTEQTAVQ
+244 VAKKSTEQTSVE
-256 TPLYVQLDKLAK
+256 TPLHMQLDKLAK

-282 VIFLVHDILTN
+282 FIFLIHDILTN

-300 YFYLA
+300 YFYMA
-305 EIVLNYFMMAV
+305 EIVLKYFMMAV

-323 PEGLPMAVTLS
+323 PEGLPMAITLS

-373 QNQMQVDS
+373 QNKMQVS
-381 LEMKNGDETLLDA
+381 ALELKQGDEALLDT

-400 TAELNEGKTIGNPT
+400 TAELNDGKPIGNPT
-414 ESALLLWLHD
+414 ESALLLWLD
-424 HGKDYATIRKSIKV
+424 AQGKDYEGLRKQV
-438 IKQLPFSTER
+438 NVLKQLPFSTER
-448 KLMATVAEV
+448 KMMATLAEV
-457 NGEKY
+457 DGETY
-462 LFVKGAPEIILKQCV
+462 LFVKGAPEIV
-477 MENREEKETLEEL
+477 MKKCIIEDRMLRQSAEEL

-500 LAFAYKKLS
+500 LAFAYKKIEASIMRTSRTSTAEVVAFLDA
-509 GNITNAAA
+509 N
-517 TISAPNISD
+517 D
-526 QTEQKSLK
+526 LQ
-534 NFSFKEE
+534 
-541 ILSGNLTLQA
+541 LQA
-551 IAAITDPIRPD
+551 IAAIADPIRPD
-562 VPAAVKECRQA
+562 VPAAVQECRHA

-587 AMEIGKQIGV
+587 ALEIGKQIGV
-597 FEDEPENLGAD
+597 FEDEPENIGAD

-628 DDEAYER
+628 DEEAYER

-719 YRNIQRFLFFQLVV
+719 YRNLQRFLFFQLVV

-742 GGSVLGTEMPL
+742 GGSVIGTEMPL
-753 TVTQILWINLIM
+753 TVTQILWVNLIM

-783 KDKPRKATD
+783 KDKPRKASD
-792 FIITKPIGWGILFCG
+792 FIINKSIGFGILFCG
-807 IVFFV
+807 IVFFLV
-812 MMFAFLVY
+812 MFALLVY

-828 VDTHELTWFFTTFVM
+828 VDVHELTMFFTTFVM
-843 LQFWNLFNA
+843 IQFWNLFNA
-852 KALGS
+852 KALMS
-857 NHSAF
+857 HHTAF
-862 RHFLADKGMILVLV
+862 RHFLKDKGMILVLV
-876 LILFGQ
+876 LVLVGQ
-882 WVIVTFGGEMF
+882 WIIVTFGGEMF
-893 RTVPLSLAE
+893 RTTPLSLHE
-902 WGIIIAATSVV
+902 WLLIIGSTSVV
-913 LWVGEL
+913 LWAGEL
-919 WRGVKRLRK
+919 WRTFKRMIAKRR

>member
-1 MQYLCT
+1 MCAHVRMYLSN
-7 QYVRTRAY
+7 RT
-15 VLIYHIKR
+15 
-23 KVLAFNKK
+23 KK
-31 KYFCQEMDIDKN
+31 EKNFYSEMNIDKN
-43 IRFGL
+43 KRIGL
-48 SDEQV
+48 TDEQV
-53 KRSREQH
+53 KQSREQH
-60 GRNVLTPPQRT
+60 GKNVLTPPQRT

-84 IIQILLVAAVVSLIL
+84 IIQILLVAAFVSLIL
-99 AFVEKNFME
+99 AFIEKNFME

-135 VLTALGEEQPVK
+135 LLTALSEEQPVK

-155 EIPRHDIVVGDVV
+155 EIPRHDVVVGDVV
-168 LIEVGDEVPAD
+168 LVEVGDEVPAD

-190 NESTLTGEPLT
+190 NESTLTGEPVT

-244 VAKKSTEQTAVQ
+244 VAKKSTEQTSVE
-256 TPLYVQLDKLAK
+256 TPLHMQLDKLAK

-282 VIFLVHDILTN
+282 FIFLIHDILTN

-300 YFYLA
+300 YFYMA
-305 EIVLNYFMMAV
+305 EIVLKYFMMAV

-323 PEGLPMAVTLS
+323 PEGLPMAITLS

-373 QNQMQVDS
+373 QNKMQVS
-381 LEMKNGDETLLDA
+381 ALELKQGDEALLDT

-400 TAELNEGKTIGNPT
+400 TAELNDGKPIGNPT
-414 ESALLLWLHD
+414 ESALLLWLD
-424 HGKDYATIRKSIKV
+424 AQGKDYEELRKQV
-438 IKQLPFSTER
+438 NVLKQLPFSTER
-448 KLMATVAEV
+448 KMMATLAEV
-457 NGEKY
+457 DGETY
-462 LFVKGAPEIILKQCV
+462 LFVKGAPEIV
-477 MENREEKETLEEL
+477 MKKCIIEDRMQRQSVEEL

-500 LAFAYKKLS
+500 LAFAYKKIEASIMRTSRTSTAEVVALLDA
-509 GNITNAAA
+509 N
-517 TISAPNISD
+517 D
-526 QTEQKSLK
+526 LQ
-534 NFSFKEE
+534 
-541 ILSGNLTLQA
+541 LQA
-551 IAAITDPIRPD
+551 IAAIADPIRPD
-562 VPAAVKECRQA
+562 VPAAVQECRHA

-587 AMEIGKQIGV
+587 ALEIGKQIGV
-597 FEDEPENLGAD
+597 FEDEPENIGAD

-628 DDEAYER
+628 DEEAYER

-719 YRNIQRFLFFQLVV
+719 YRNLQRFLFFQLVV

-742 GGSVLGTEMPL
+742 GGSVIGTEMPL
-753 TVTQILWINLIM
+753 TVTQILWVNIIM

-783 KDKPRKATD
+783 KDKPRKASD
-792 FIITKPIGWGILFCG
+792 FIINKSIGFGILFCG
-807 IVFFV
+807 IVFFLV
-812 MMFAFLVY
+812 MFALLVY

-828 VDTHELTWFFTTFVM
+828 VDVHELTMFFTTFVM
-843 LQFWNLFNA
+843 IQFWNLFNA
-852 KALGS
+852 KALMS
-857 NHSAF
+857 HHTAF
-862 RHFLADKGMILVLV
+862 RHFLKDKGMILVLV
-876 LILFGQ
+876 LVLVGQ
-882 WVIVTFGGEMF
+882 WIIVTFGGEMF
-893 RTVPLSLAE
+893 RTTPLSLHE
-902 WGIIIAATSVV
+902 WLLIIGSTSVV
-913 LWVGEL
+913 LWAGEL
-919 WRGVKRLRK
+919 WRTFKRMIAKRR

>member
-1 MQYLCT
+1 
-7 QYVRTRAY
+7 
-15 VLIYHIKR
+15 
-23 KVLAFNKK
+23 
-31 KYFCQEMDIDKN
+31 MDIDKN
-43 IRFGL
+43 KRIGL
-48 SDEQV
+48 TDEQV
-53 KRSREQH
+53 KQSREQH
-60 GRNVLTPPQRT
+60 GKNVLTPPQRT
-71 SLWKLYLDKYRDP
+71 SLWNLYLDKYRDP
-84 IIQILLVAAVVSLIL
+84 IIQILLVAAFVSLIL
-99 AFVEKNFME
+99 AFIEKNFME

-135 VLTALGEEQPVK
+135 LLTALSEEQPVK

-155 EIPRHDIVVGDVV
+155 EIPRHDVVVGDVV
-168 LIEVGDEVPAD
+168 LVEVGDEVPAD

-190 NESTLTGEPLT
+190 NESALTGEPVA

-244 VAKKSTEQTAVQ
+244 VAKKSTEQTSVE
-256 TPLYVQLDKLAK
+256 TPLHMQLDKLAK

-282 VIFLVHDILTN
+282 FIFLIHDILTN

-300 YFYLA
+300 YFYMA
-305 EIVLNYFMMAV
+305 EIVLKYFMMAV

-323 PEGLPMAVTLS
+323 PEGLPMAITLS

-373 QNQMQVDS
+373 QNKMQVS
-381 LEMKNGDETLLDA
+381 ALELKQGDEALLDT

-400 TAELNEGKTIGNPT
+400 TAELNDGKPIGNPT
-414 ESALLLWLHD
+414 ESALLLWLD
-424 HGKDYATIRKSIKV
+424 AQGKDYEELRKQV
-438 IKQLPFSTER
+438 NVLKQLPFSTER
-448 KLMATVAEV
+448 KMMATLAEV
-457 NGEKY
+457 DGETY
-462 LFVKGAPEIILKQCV
+462 LFVKGAPEIV
-477 MENREEKETLEEL
+477 MKKCIIEDRMQRQSAEEL

-500 LAFAYKKLS
+500 LAFAYKKIEASIMRTSRTSTAEVVALLDA
-509 GNITNAAA
+509 N
-517 TISAPNISD
+517 D
-526 QTEQKSLK
+526 LQ
-534 NFSFKEE
+534 
-541 ILSGNLTLQA
+541 LQA
-551 IAAITDPIRPD
+551 IAAIADPIRPD
-562 VPAAVKECRQA
+562 VPAAVQECRHA

-587 AMEIGKQIGV
+587 ALEIGKQIGI
-597 FEDEPENLGAD
+597 FEDEPENIGAD

-628 DDEAYER
+628 DEEAYER

-719 YRNIQRFLFFQLVV
+719 YRNLQRFLFFQLVV

-742 GGSVLGTEMPL
+742 GGSVIGTEMPL
-753 TVTQILWINLIM
+753 TVTQILWVNLIM

-783 KDKPRKATD
+783 KDKPRKASD
-792 FIITKPIGWGILFCG
+792 FIINKSIGFGILFCG
-807 IVFFV
+807 IVFFLV
-812 MMFAFLVY
+812 MFALLVY

-828 VDTHELTWFFTTFVM
+828 VDVHELTMFFTTFVM
-843 LQFWNLFNA
+843 IQFWNLFNA
-852 KALGS
+852 KALMS
-857 NHSAF
+857 HHTAF
-862 RHFLADKGMILVLV
+862 RHFLKDRGMILVLV
-876 LILFGQ
+876 LVLVGQ
-882 WVIVTFGGEMF
+882 WIIVTFGGEMF
-893 RTVPLSLAE
+893 RTTPLSLHE
-902 WGIIIAATSVV
+902 WLLIIGSTSVV

-919 WRGVKRLRK
+919 WRAFKRMIAKRR

>member
-1 MQYLCT
+1 
-7 QYVRTRAY
+7 
-15 VLIYHIKR
+15 
-23 KVLAFNKK
+23 
-31 KYFCQEMDIDKN
+31 MDIDKN
-43 IRFGL
+43 KRIGL
-48 SDEQV
+48 TDEQV
-53 KRSREQH
+53 KQSREQH
-60 GRNVLTPPQRT
+60 GKNVLTPPQRT

-84 IIQILLVAAVVSLIL
+84 IIQILLVAAFVSLIL
-99 AFVEKNFME
+99 AFIEKNFME

-135 VLTALGEEQPVK
+135 LLTALSEEQPVK

-155 EIPRHDIVVGDVV
+155 EIPRHDVVVGDVV
-168 LIEVGDEVPAD
+168 LVEVGDEVPAD
-179 GELIVCNDLQI
+179 GELIVCNDLQM
-190 NESTLTGEPLT
+190 NESTLTGEPVT

-213 PRNVILRSTMVM
+213 PRNIILRSTMVM

-230 FVVTAVGDATEIGK
+230 FMVTAVGDATEIGK
-244 VAKKSTEQTAVQ
+244 VAKKSTEQTSVE
-256 TPLYVQLDKLAK
+256 TPLHMQLDKLAK

-282 VIFLVHDILTN
+282 FIFLIHDILTN

-300 YFYLA
+300 YFYMA
-305 EIVLNYFMMAV
+305 EIVLKYFMMAV

-323 PEGLPMAVTLS
+323 PEGLPMAITLS

-373 QNQMQVDS
+373 QNKMQVS
-381 LEMKNGDETLLDA
+381 ALELKQGDEALLDT

-400 TAELNEGKTIGNPT
+400 TAELNDGKPIGNPT
-414 ESALLLWLHD
+414 ESALLLWLD
-424 HGKDYATIRKSIKV
+424 AQGKNYEELRKQV
-438 IKQLPFSTER
+438 NVLKQLPFSTER
-448 KLMATVAEV
+448 KMMATLAEV
-457 NGEKY
+457 DGETY
-462 LFVKGAPEIILKQCV
+462 LFVKGAPEIVMKKCIIEDRMLKQ
-477 MENREEKETLEEL
+477 TAEEL

-500 LAFAYKKLS
+500 LAFAYKKIETSIMRTSRTSTAEVVVLLDA
-509 GNITNAAA
+509 N
-517 TISAPNISD
+517 D
-526 QTEQKSLK
+526 LH
-534 NFSFKEE
+534 
-541 ILSGNLTLQA
+541 LQA
-551 IAAITDPIRPD
+551 IAAIADPIRPD
-562 VPAAVKECRQA
+562 VPAAVQECRHA

-587 AMEIGKQIGV
+587 ALEIGKQIGV
-597 FEDEPENLGAD
+597 FEDEPENIGAD
-608 GSLTSLDQQMITGE
+608 GSMTSLDQQMITGE

-628 DDEAYER
+628 DEEAYER

-719 YRNIQRFLFFQLVV
+719 YRNLQRFLFFQLVV

-742 GGSVLGTEMPL
+742 GGSVIGTEMPL
-753 TVTQILWINLIM
+753 TVTQILWVNLIM

-783 KDKPRKATD
+783 KDKPRKASD
-792 FIITKPIGWGILFCG
+792 FIINKSIGFGILFCG
-807 IVFFV
+807 IVFFLV
-812 MMFAFLVY
+812 MFALLVY

-828 VDTHELTWFFTTFVM
+828 VDVHELTMFFTTFVM
-843 LQFWNLFNA
+843 IQFWNLFNA
-852 KALGS
+852 KALMS
-857 NHSAF
+857 HHTAF
-862 RHFLADKGMILVLV
+862 RHFLKDKGMILVLV
-876 LILFGQ
+876 LVLVGQ
-882 WVIVTFGGEMF
+882 WIIVTFGGEMF
-893 RTVPLSLAE
+893 RTTPLSLHE
-902 WGIIIAATSVV
+902 WLLIVGSTSVV

-919 WRGVKRLRK
+919 WRGFKRMIAKRR

>member
-1 MQYLCT
+1 
-7 QYVRTRAY
+7 
-15 VLIYHIKR
+15 
-23 KVLAFNKK
+23 
-31 KYFCQEMDIDKN
+31 MDIDKN
-43 IRFGL
+43 KRIGL
-48 SDEQV
+48 TDEQV
-53 KRSREQH
+53 KQSREQH
-60 GRNVLTPPQRT
+60 GKNVLTPPQRT

-84 IIQILLVAAVVSLIL
+84 IIQILLVAAFVSLIL
-99 AFVEKNFME
+99 AFIEKNFME

-135 VLTALGEEQPVK
+135 LLTALSEEQPVK

-155 EIPRHDIVVGDVV
+155 EIPRHDVVVGDIV
-168 LIEVGDEVPAD
+168 LVEVGDEVPAD

-190 NESTLTGEPLT
+190 NESALTGEPVA

-244 VAKKSTEQTAVQ
+244 VAKKSTEQTSVE
-256 TPLYVQLDKLAK
+256 TPLHMQLDKLAK

-282 VIFLVHDILTN
+282 FIFLIHDILTN

-300 YFYLA
+300 YFYMA

-323 PEGLPMAVTLS
+323 PEGLPMAITLS

-373 QNQMQVDS
+373 QNKMQVS
-381 LEMKNGDETLLDA
+381 ALELKQGDEALLDT

-400 TAELNEGKTIGNPT
+400 TAELNDGKPIGNPT
-414 ESALLLWLHD
+414 ESALLLWLD
-424 HGKDYATIRKSIKV
+424 AQGKDYEELRKQV
-438 IKQLPFSTER
+438 NVLKQLPFSTER
-448 KLMATVAEV
+448 KMMATLAEV
-457 NGEKY
+457 DGETY
-462 LFVKGAPEIILKQCV
+462 LFVKGAPEIV
-477 MENREEKETLEEL
+477 MKKCIIEDRMLRQSAEEL

-500 LAFAYKKLS
+500 LAFAYKKIEASIMRTSRTSTAEVVALLDA
-509 GNITNAAA
+509 N
-517 TISAPNISD
+517 D
-526 QTEQKSLK
+526 LQ
-534 NFSFKEE
+534 
-541 ILSGNLTLQA
+541 LQA
-551 IAAITDPIRPD
+551 IAAIADPIRPD
-562 VPAAVKECRQA
+562 VPAAVQECRHA

-587 AMEIGKQIGV
+587 ALEIGKQIGV
-597 FEDEPENLGAD
+597 FEDEPENIGAD

-628 DDEAYER
+628 DEEAYER

-719 YRNIQRFLFFQLVV
+719 YRNLQRFLFFQLVV

-742 GGSVLGTEMPL
+742 GGSVIGTEMPL
-753 TVTQILWINLIM
+753 TVTQILWVNLIM

-783 KDKPRKATD
+783 KDKPRKASD
-792 FIITKPIGWGILFCG
+792 FIINKSIGFGILFCG
-807 IVFFV
+807 IVFFLV
-812 MMFAFLVY
+812 MFALLVY

-828 VDTHELTWFFTTFVM
+828 VDVHELTMFFTTFVM
-843 LQFWNLFNA
+843 IQFWNLFNA
-852 KALGS
+852 KALMS
-857 NHSAF
+857 HHTAF
-862 RHFLADKGMILVLV
+862 RHFLKDKGMILVLV
-876 LILFGQ
+876 LVLVGQ
-882 WVIVTFGGEMF
+882 WIIVTFGGEMF
-893 RTVPLSLAE
+893 RTTPLSLHE
-902 WGIIIAATSVV
+902 WLLIIGSTSVV
-913 LWVGEL
+913 LWAGEL
-919 WRGVKRLRK
+919 WRAFKRMIAKRR

>member
-1 MQYLCT
+1 M
-7 QYVRTRAY
+7 RTRAY
-15 VLIYHIKR
+15 VLINRTK
-23 KVLAFNKK
+23 KK
-31 KYFCQEMDIDKN
+31 KYFYSEMNIDKN
-43 IRFGL
+43 KRIGL
-48 SDEQV
+48 TDEQV
-53 KRSREQH
+53 RQSREQH
-60 GRNVLTPPQRT
+60 GKNVLTPPQRT

-84 IIQILLVAAVVSLIL
+84 IIQILLVAAFVSLIL
-99 AFVEKNFME
+99 AFIEKNFME

-135 VLTALGEEQPVK
+135 LLTALSEEQPVK

-155 EIPRHDIVVGDVV
+155 EIPRHDVVVGDVV
-168 LIEVGDEVPAD
+168 LVEVGDEVPAD

-190 NESTLTGEPLT
+190 NESALTGEPVA

-244 VAKKSTEQTAVQ
+244 VAKKSTEQTSVE
-256 TPLYVQLDKLAK
+256 TPLHMQLDKLAK
-268 MISKVGSVVSVAAF
+268 RISKVGSVVSVTAF
-282 VIFLVHDILTN
+282 FIFLIHDILTN

-300 YFYLA
+300 YFYMA
-305 EIVLNYFMMAV
+305 EIVLKYFMMAV

-323 PEGLPMAVTLS
+323 PEGLPMAITLS

-373 QNQMQVDS
+373 QNKMQVS
-381 LEMKNGDETLLDA
+381 ALELKQGDEALLDT

-400 TAELNEGKTIGNPT
+400 TAELNDGKPIGNPT
-414 ESALLLWLHD
+414 ESALLLWLD
-424 HGKDYATIRKSIKV
+424 AQGKDYEELRKQV
-438 IKQLPFSTER
+438 NVLKQLPFSTER
-448 KLMATVAEV
+448 KMMATLAEV
-457 NGEKY
+457 DGETY
-462 LFVKGAPEIILKQCV
+462 LFVKGAPEIV
-477 MENREEKETLEEL
+477 MKKCIIEDRMQRQSAEEL

-500 LAFAYKKLS
+500 LAFAYKKIEASIMRTSRTSTAEVVALLDA
-509 GNITNAAA
+509 N
-517 TISAPNISD
+517 D
-526 QTEQKSLK
+526 LQ
-534 NFSFKEE
+534 
-541 ILSGNLTLQA
+541 LQA
-551 IAAITDPIRPD
+551 IAAIADPIRPD
-562 VPAAVKECRQA
+562 VPAAVQECRHA

-587 AMEIGKQIGV
+587 ALEIGKQIGV
-597 FEDEPENLGAD
+597 FEDEPENIGAD

-628 DDEAYER
+628 DEEAYEW

-719 YRNIQRFLFFQLVV
+719 YRNLQRFLFFQLVV

-742 GGSVLGTEMPL
+742 GGSVIGTEMPL
-753 TVTQILWINLIM
+753 TVTQILWVNLIM

-783 KDKPRKATD
+783 KDKPRKASD
-792 FIITKPIGWGILFCG
+792 FIINKSIGFGILFCG
-807 IVFFV
+807 IVFFLV
-812 MMFAFLVY
+812 MFALLVY

-828 VDTHELTWFFTTFVM
+828 VDVHELTMFFTTFVM
-843 LQFWNLFNA
+843 IQFWNLFNA
-852 KALGS
+852 KALMS
-857 NHSAF
+857 HHTAF
-862 RHFLADKGMILVLV
+862 RHFLKDKGMILVLV
-876 LILFGQ
+876 LVLVGQ
-882 WVIVTFGGEMF
+882 WIIVTFGGEMF
-893 RTVPLSLAE
+893 RTTPLSLHE
-902 WGIIIAATSVV
+902 WLLIIGSTSVV
-913 LWVGEL
+913 LWAGEL
-919 WRGVKRLRK
+919 WRTFKRMIAKRR

>member
-1 MQYLCT
+1 
-7 QYVRTRAY
+7 
-15 VLIYHIKR
+15 
-23 KVLAFNKK
+23 
-31 KYFCQEMDIDKN
+31 MDIDKN
-43 IRFGL
+43 KRIGL
-48 SDEQV
+48 TDEQV
-53 KRSREQH
+53 KQSREQH
-60 GRNVLTPPQRT
+60 GKNVLTPPQRT

-84 IIQILLVAAVVSLIL
+84 IIQILLVAAFVSLIL
-99 AFVEKNFME
+99 AFIEKNFME

-135 VLTALGEEQPVK
+135 LLTALSEEQPVK

-155 EIPRHDIVVGDVV
+155 EIPRHDVVVGDVV
-168 LIEVGDEVPAD
+168 LVEVGDEVPAD
-179 GELIVCNDLQI
+179 GELIVCNDLQM
-190 NESTLTGEPLT
+190 NESTLTGEPVT

-244 VAKKSTEQTAVQ
+244 VAKKSTEQTSVE
-256 TPLYVQLDKLAK
+256 TPLHMQLDKLAK

-282 VIFLVHDILTN
+282 FIFLIHDILTN

-300 YFYLA
+300 YFYMA

-323 PEGLPMAVTLS
+323 PEGLPMAITLS

-373 QNQMQVDS
+373 QNKMQVS
-381 LEMKNGDETLLDA
+381 ALELKQGDEALLDT

-400 TAELNEGKTIGNPT
+400 TAELNDGKPIGNPT
-414 ESALLLWLHD
+414 ESALLLWLD
-424 HGKDYATIRKSIKV
+424 AQGKDYEELRKQV
-438 IKQLPFSTER
+438 NVLKQLPFSTER
-448 KLMATVAEV
+448 KMMATLAEV
-457 NGEKY
+457 DGETY
-462 LFVKGAPEIILKQCV
+462 LFVKGAPEIV
-477 MENREEKETLEEL
+477 MKKCIIEDRMQRQTAEEL

-500 LAFAYKKLS
+500 LAFAYKKIEASIMRTSRTSTAEVVALLDA
-509 GNITNAAA
+509 N
-517 TISAPNISD
+517 D
-526 QTEQKSLK
+526 LQ
-534 NFSFKEE
+534 
-541 ILSGNLTLQA
+541 LQA
-551 IAAITDPIRPD
+551 IAAIADPIRPD
-562 VPAAVKECRQA
+562 VPAAVQECRHA

-587 AMEIGKQIGV
+587 ALEIGKQIGV
-597 FEDEPENLGAD
+597 FEDEPENIGAD
-608 GSLTSLDQQMITGE
+608 GSMTSLDQQMITGE

-628 DDEAYER
+628 DEEAYER

-719 YRNIQRFLFFQLVV
+719 YRNLQRFLFFQLVV

-742 GGSVLGTEMPL
+742 GGSVIGTEMPL
-753 TVTQILWINLIM
+753 TVTQILWVNLIM

-783 KDKPRKATD
+783 KEKPRKASD
-792 FIITKPIGWGILFCG
+792 FIINKSIGFGILFCG
-807 IVFFV
+807 IVFFLV
-812 MMFAFLVY
+812 MFALLVY

-828 VDTHELTWFFTTFVM
+828 VDVHELTMFFTTFVM
-843 LQFWNLFNA
+843 IQFWNLFNA
-852 KALGS
+852 KALMS
-857 NHSAF
+857 HHTAF
-862 RHFLADKGMILVLV
+862 RHFLKDKGMILVLV
-876 LILFGQ
+876 LVLVGQ
-882 WVIVTFGGEMF
+882 WIIVTFGGEMF
-893 RTVPLSLAE
+893 RTTPLSLHE
-902 WGIIIAATSVV
+902 WLLIIGSTSVV

-919 WRGVKRLRK
+919 WRAFKRMIAKRR

>member
-1 MQYLCT
+1 
-7 QYVRTRAY
+7 
-15 VLIYHIKR
+15 
-23 KVLAFNKK
+23 
-31 KYFCQEMDIDKN
+31 MDIDKN
-43 IRFGL
+43 KRIGL
-48 SDEQV
+48 TDEQV
-53 KRSREQH
+53 KQSREQH
-60 GRNVLTPPQRT
+60 GKNVLTPPQRT

-84 IIQILLVAAVVSLIL
+84 IIQILLVAAFVSLIL
-99 AFVEKNFME
+99 AFIEKNFME

-122 GFYFER
+122 GFYFEC

-135 VLTALGEEQPVK
+135 LLTALSEEQPVK

-155 EIPRHDIVVGDVV
+155 EIPRHDVVVGDVV
-168 LIEVGDEVPAD
+168 LVEVGDEVPAD
-179 GELIVCNDLQI
+179 GELFVCNDLQI
-190 NESTLTGEPLT
+190 NESALTGEPVA

-244 VAKKSTEQTAVQ
+244 VAKKSTEQTSVE
-256 TPLYVQLDKLAK
+256 TPLHMQLDKLAK

-282 VIFLVHDILTN
+282 FIFLIHDILTN

-300 YFYLA
+300 YFYMA
-305 EIVLNYFMMAV
+305 EIVLKYFMMAV

-323 PEGLPMAVTLS
+323 PEGLPMAITLS

-373 QNQMQVDS
+373 QNKMQVS
-381 LEMKNGDETLLDA
+381 ALELKQGDEALLDT

-400 TAELNEGKTIGNPT
+400 TAELNDGKPIGNPT
-414 ESALLLWLHD
+414 ESALLLWLD
-424 HGKDYATIRKSIKV
+424 AQGKDYEELRKQV
-438 IKQLPFSTER
+438 NVLKQLPFSTER
-448 KLMATVAEV
+448 KMMATLAEV
-457 NGEKY
+457 DGETY
-462 LFVKGAPEIILKQCV
+462 LFVKGAPEIV
-477 MENREEKETLEEL
+477 MKKCIIEDRMQRQSAEEL

-500 LAFAYKKLS
+500 LAFAYKKIEASIMRTSRTSTAEVVALLDA
-509 GNITNAAA
+509 N
-517 TISAPNISD
+517 D
-526 QTEQKSLK
+526 LQ
-534 NFSFKEE
+534 
-541 ILSGNLTLQA
+541 LQA
-551 IAAITDPIRPD
+551 IAAIADPIRPD
-562 VPAAVKECRQA
+562 VPAAVQECRHA

-587 AMEIGKQIGV
+587 ALEIGKQIGV
-597 FEDEPENLGAD
+597 FEDEPENIGAD

-628 DDEAYER
+628 DEEAYER

-719 YRNIQRFLFFQLVV
+719 YRNLQRFLFFQLVV

-742 GGSVLGTEMPL
+742 GGSVIGTEMPL
-753 TVTQILWINLIM
+753 TVTQILWVNLIM

-783 KDKPRKATD
+783 KDKPRKASD
-792 FIITKPIGWGILFCG
+792 FIINKSIGFGILFCG
-807 IVFFV
+807 IVFFLV
-812 MMFAFLVY
+812 MFALLVY

-828 VDTHELTWFFTTFVM
+828 VDVHELTMFFTTFVM
-843 LQFWNLFNA
+843 IQFWNLFNA
-852 KALGS
+852 KALMS
-857 NHSAF
+857 HHTAF
-862 RHFLADKGMILVLV
+862 RHFLKDKGMILVLV
-876 LILFGQ
+876 LVLVGQ
-882 WVIVTFGGEMF
+882 WIIVTFGGEMF
-893 RTVPLSLAE
+893 RTTPLSLHE
-902 WGIIIAATSVV
+902 WLLIIGSTSVV
-913 LWVGEL
+913 LWAGEL
-919 WRGVKRLRK
+919 WRAFKRMIAKRR